1 MKLLHANTEAASHEE
16 AENQISTITFSVGGM
31 TCAAC
36 VHHVRNALNKL
47 PEIIDSQVSLGTE
60 TATVE
65 YTTGS
70 PTKSNLR
77 KAMSSAGYSVRKFAD
92 EDISIFSDEDNEI
105 RLSEIRQTRN
115 KMLISLSISAILMI
129 AMNYS
134 PNNSFSNLTPT
145 TINIFAF
152 FLASPVQFWA
162 GSQFYRSA
170 WSAARL
176 GTSNMNTL
184 IAIGTSAAYF
194 YSVAVTILRPLFEE
208 SLVFASA
215 AIGGN
220 HSSGTYFDVSAAIIG
235 LVLMGRWLESRA
247 RSKTSDSIKHL
258 MKLQPASA
266 LVLKNGVD
274 VKIDISD
281 VVTGDCIRLRPGERV
296 PVDGIIIEGTTAIDE
311 SMLTGE
317 PFPIEKQVGDK
328 LYTGTIN
335 GVGSVSFRA
344 SQVGSETVLAEI
356 VRMVQ
361 KAQSSRA
368 PIEHLVDQI
377 TARFV
382 PAVMVIAVLV
392 FAIWSFLAP
401 EPAMVNALL
410 MAVAVLI
417 IACPCALG
425 LATPTAIVVGM
436 GRGASKGVLIRNAD
450 ALERTHKIDTVVFDK
465 TGTITEGKPSI
476 SSITTF
482 EVEENDLLRFAAAV
496 EVNSEHP
503 MATAI
508 LAEAKAQSIQ
518 IPNATNVKVTP
529 GAGIS
534 AIVEGSIVTIGNAA
548 FILEKIMADDKLH
561 EANIAMSESS
571 NTVLW
576 VSKDAEII
584 GFFSVSD
591 AIKSKAADAIQKL
604 HARGINT
611 VMLSGDNKQTADKVA
626 KSVGIKQVI
635 AGVLP
640 EGKTSAIT
648 TLQQSGKTVAMIGDG
663 VNDAAALATA
673 NVGVAIGTGTD
684 IAIEA
689 ADVTITSGDLT
700 FVDELIHL
708 SRSTMRN
715 IKQNLFWAFF
725 YNILLIPIAA
735 GILYPVFSDGT
746 APVFLHPI
754 IGHFGFLNPIVAAG
768 IMALSSLTVVANS
781 LRLGLDMPRRT

>member
-1 MKLLHANTEAASHEE
+1 MLHANTEAASHEE
-16 AENQISTITFSVGGM
+16 VEKQISTLTFSVGGM

-36 VHHVRNALNKL
+36 VHHVTNALNKL
-47 PEIIDSQVSLGTE
+47 PEIVDSQVSLGTE

-65 YTTGS
+65 YTSGS
-70 PTKSNLR
+70 PTKANLR
-77 KAMSSAGYSVRKFAD
+77 KAMSNAGYSVRKFAD
-92 EDISIFSDEDNEI
+92 EDISIFSDEDKEI

-115 KMLISLSISAILMI
+115 KMLISLGISAILMI
-129 AMNYS
+129 SMNYS
-134 PNNSFSNLTPT
+134 PNNSFSNLPPT
-145 TINIFAF
+145 VINIFALV
-152 FLASPVQFWA
+152 LASPIQFWA

-194 YSVAVTILRPLFEE
+194 YSLAVTILRPMFEE
-208 SLVFASA
+208 SLVFTSA

-220 HSSGTYFDVSAAIIG
+220 HSSGTYFDVSTAIIG

-247 RSKTSDSIKHL
+247 RSKTSDSIKEL
-258 MKLQPASA
+258 MNLQPASA
-266 LVLKNGVD
+266 LVSQNGVN
-274 VKIDISD
+274 VEIDISD
-281 VVTGDCIRLRPGERV
+281 VVTGDYITLRPGERV
-296 PVDGIIIEGTTAIDE
+296 PVDGIIVEGTTATDE

-317 PFPIEKQVGDK
+317 PFPIKKQVGDK

-335 GVGSVSFRA
+335 GVGSVSFRT
-344 SQVGSETVLAEI
+344 SQVGSETVLAGI

-401 EPAMVNALL
+401 EPTMVNALL

-482 EVEENDLLRFAAAV
+482 KVEENDLLRFAAAV

-503 MATAI
+503 MATAV
-508 LAEAKAQSIQ
+508 LAEAKTQGIQ
-518 IPNATNVKVTP
+518 IPDATNVKVTP

-534 AIVEGSIVTIGNAA
+534 AIVESSIVAVGSEAFVLKKNTDKVSKANAA
-548 FILEKIMADDKLH
+548 MT
-561 EANIAMSESS
+561 ESG

-576 VSKDAEII
+576 VSKDEEVI

-591 AIKSKAADAIQKL
+591 TVKPKAAEAIKKL

-611 VMLSGDNKQTADKVA
+611 VMLSGDNKQTADRVA
-626 KSVGIKQVI
+626 KSVGIKHVI
-635 AGVLP
+635 ADILP

-648 TLQQSGKTVAMIGDG
+648 TFQESGKTVAMVGDG
-663 VNDAAALATA
+663 INDAAALATA

-700 FVDELIHL
+700 FVDELIDL

-725 YNILLIPIAA
+725 YNILLIPVAA

-746 APVFLHPI
+746 APAFLHPI
-754 IGHFGFLNPIVAAG
+754 IGQFGFLNPIVAAG

-781 LRLGLDMPRRT
+781 IRLGLGISRS

>member
-1 MKLLHANTEAASHEE
+1 MLHANTESSSHEE
-16 AENQISTITFSVGGM
+16 VEKQVSTLTFSVGGM

-36 VHHVRNALNKL
+36 VHHVMNAINKL

-65 YTTGS
+65 YTAGS
-70 PTKSNLR
+70 PTKINLR
-77 KAMSSAGYSVRKFAD
+77 KALSSAGYSVRNFTDEDISVFAD
-92 EDISIFSDEDNEI
+92 EDKEI
-105 RLSEIRQTRN
+105 RSAEIRQTRN
-115 KMLISLSISAILMI
+115 KMMISLSVAAILMI

-134 PNNSFSNLTPT
+134 SNNWLSNLTPT
-145 TINIFAF
+145 SINIFAF
-152 FLASPVQFWA
+152 ILASPVQFWA

-170 WSAARL
+170 WSTARL

-194 YSVAVTILRPLFEE
+194 YSVAVTILRPMFEE
-208 SLVFASA
+208 SLVFTSA

-220 HSSGTYFDVSAAIIG
+220 HSSGTYFDVAAAIIG

-247 RSKTSDSIKHL
+247 RSKTSDSINQL
-258 MKLQPASA
+258 MNLQPTSA
-266 LVLKNGVD
+266 LVSKNGVN
-274 VKIDISD
+274 VETDISD
-281 VVTGDCIRLRPGERV
+281 VVTGDCITLRPGERV
-296 PVDGIIIEGTTAIDE
+296 PVDGIVIEGTTAIDE

-317 PFPIEKQVGDK
+317 PFPIEKQIGDK

-335 GVGSVSFRA
+335 GIGSVTFKA
-344 SQVGSETVLAEI
+344 SQIGSETVLAGI

-361 KAQSSRA
+361 KAQSSKA
-368 PIEHLVDQI
+368 PIEHLVDHI
-377 TARFV
+377 TSRFV
-382 PAVMVIAVLV
+382 PVVMVIALLV
-392 FAIWSFLAP
+392 FVTWSFLAP
-401 EPAMVNALL
+401 DPAMVNALL

-450 ALERTHKIDTVVFDK
+450 ALQRTHKIDTVVFDK
-465 TGTITEGKPSI
+465 TGTITEGKPSV
-476 SSITTF
+476 SNITAF
-482 EVEENDLLRFAAAV
+482 EVEENNLLSFAAAV
-496 EVNSEHP
+496 EINSEHP

-508 LAEAKAQSIQ
+508 LAEARIKNLE
-518 IPNATNVKVTP
+518 IPDATNTKIRP
-529 GAGIS
+529 GQGIS
-534 AIVEGSIVTIGNAA
+534 ATVEGSIITVGNAA
-548 FILEKIMADDKLH
+548 FVFEKKSADEVRK
-561 EANIAMSESS
+561 ANAAVTESD

-576 VSKDAEII
+576 VSKDEEVL
-584 GFFSVSD
+584 GFLGVSD
-591 AIKSKAADAIQKL
+591 AVKLEAAEAIENL
-604 HARGINT
+604 HSRGINT
-611 VMLSGDNKQTADKVA
+611 VLLSGDNKQSADKVA
-626 KSVGIKQVI
+626 KSVGIKKVI

-640 EGKTSAIT
+640 EGKTSVIT
-648 TLQQSGKTVAMIGDG
+648 TLQQSGKTVAMVGDG
-663 VNDAAALATA
+663 INDAAALATA

-689 ADVTITSGDLT
+689 ADVTITSGDLS
-700 FVDELIHL
+700 FVDDLIHL

-725 YNILLIPIAA
+725 YNILLIPVAA

-746 APVFLHPI
+746 APGFLHPI

-768 IMALSSLTVVANS
+768 IMALSSLTVVGNS
-781 LRLGLDMPRRT
+781 LRLSLQIPGRS

>member
-1 MKLLHANTEAASHEE
+1 MHANTESSSHEE
-16 AENQISTITFSVGGM
+16 LENHVSTLTFSVGGM

-36 VHHVRNALNKL
+36 VHHVMNALNKL

-70 PTKSNLR
+70 PTKTNLR
-77 KAMSSAGYSVRKFAD
+77 EALSNAGYSVRKFTD
-92 EDISIFSDEDNEI
+92 EDISIFSDEDKEI
-105 RLSEIRQTRN
+105 RSAEIRQTRN
-115 KMLISLSISAILMI
+115 KMMISLSVAAILMT

-134 PNNSFSNLTPT
+134 SNNSLSNLTPT
-145 TINIFAF
+145 SINIFAF
-152 FLASPVQFWA
+152 ILASPVQFWA

-194 YSVAVTILRPLFEE
+194 YSVAVTILRPMFEE
-208 SLVFASA
+208 SLVFTSA

-220 HSSGTYFDVSAAIIG
+220 HSSGTYFDVAAAIIG

-247 RSKTSDSIKHL
+247 RSKTSDSINQL
-258 MKLQPASA
+258 MNLQPKSA
-266 LVLKNGVD
+266 LVSKNGVN
-274 VKIDISD
+274 VETDISD
-281 VVTGDCIRLRPGERV
+281 VVTGDCITLRPGERV
-296 PVDGIIIEGTTAIDE
+296 PVDGIVIEGTTVIDE

-335 GVGSVSFRA
+335 GIGSVSFKA
-344 SQVGSETVLAEI
+344 SEIGSETLLAGI

-377 TARFV
+377 TSRFV
-382 PAVMVIAVLV
+382 PVVMVIALLV
-392 FAIWSFLAP
+392 FVTWSFLAP
-401 EPAMVNALL
+401 DPAMVNALL

-436 GRGASKGVLIRNAD
+436 GRGASKGVLIRNAE
-450 ALERTHKIDTVVFDK
+450 ALQRTHKIDTVVFDK
-465 TGTITEGKPSI
+465 TGTITEGKPSV

-496 EVNSEHP
+496 EINSEHP

-508 LAEAKAQSIQ
+508 LAEARIKTLE
-518 IPNATNVKVTP
+518 IPDSTNVKIRP
-529 GAGIS
+529 GQGIS
-534 AIVEGSIVTIGNAA
+534 ATVEGSIITVGNDAFVFEKKSADEVRRANAA
-548 FILEKIMADDKLH
+548 VT
-561 EANIAMSESS
+561 ESD

-576 VSKDAEII
+576 VSKDEEVL
-584 GFFSVSD
+584 GFLGVSD
-591 AIKSKAADAIQKL
+591 AVKLEAAEAIEKL
-604 HARGINT
+604 HSRGINT
-611 VMLSGDNKQTADKVA
+611 VILSGDNKQSADKVA

-635 AGVLP
+635 ASVLP
-640 EGKTSAIT
+640 EGKTSVIT
-648 TLQQSGKTVAMIGDG
+648 TLQQSGKTVAMVGDG
-663 VNDAAALATA
+663 INDAAALATA

-700 FVDELIHL
+700 FVDDLIHI

-746 APVFLHPI
+746 APGFLHPI

-768 IMALSSLTVVANS
+768 IMALSSLTVVGNS
-781 LRLGLDMPRRT
+781 LRLGLQIPGRS

>member
-1 MKLLHANTEAASHEE
+1 MLHANTESSSHEE
-16 AENQISTITFSVGGM
+16 LENHVSTLTFSVGGM

-36 VHHVRNALNKL
+36 VHHVMNALNKL

-70 PTKSNLR
+70 PTKTNLR
-77 KAMSSAGYSVRKFAD
+77 EALSNAGYSVRKFTD
-92 EDISIFSDEDNEI
+92 EDISIFSDEDKEI
-105 RLSEIRQTRN
+105 RSAEIRQTRN
-115 KMLISLSISAILMI
+115 KMMISLSVAAILMT

-134 PNNSFSNLTPT
+134 SNNSLSNLTPT
-145 TINIFAF
+145 SINIFAF
-152 FLASPVQFWA
+152 ILASPVQFWA

-170 WSAARL
+170 WSAVRL

-194 YSVAVTILRPLFEE
+194 YSVAVTILRPMFEE
-208 SLVFASA
+208 SLVFTSA

-220 HSSGTYFDVSAAIIG
+220 HSSGTYFDVAAAIIG

-247 RSKTSDSIKHL
+247 RSKTSDSINQL
-258 MKLQPASA
+258 MNLQPTSA
-266 LVLKNGVD
+266 LVSKNGVN
-274 VKIDISD
+274 VETNISD
-281 VVTGDCIRLRPGERV
+281 VVTGDCITLRPGERV
-296 PVDGIIIEGTTAIDE
+296 PVDGIVIEGTTAIDE

-317 PFPIEKQVGDK
+317 PFSIEKQIGDK

-335 GVGSVSFRA
+335 GIGSVTFKA
-344 SQVGSETVLAEI
+344 SQIGSETVLAGF

-368 PIEHLVDQI
+368 PIEHLVDHI
-377 TARFV
+377 TSRFV
-382 PAVMVIAVLV
+382 PVVMVIALLV
-392 FAIWSFLAP
+392 FVTWSFLAP
-401 EPAMVNALL
+401 DPAMVNALL

-450 ALERTHKIDTVVFDK
+450 ALQRTHKIDTVVFDK
-465 TGTITEGKPSI
+465 TGTITEGKPSV

-496 EVNSEHP
+496 EINSEHP

-508 LAEAKAQSIQ
+508 LAEARIKNLE
-518 IPNATNVKVTP
+518 IPDATNVKVRP
-529 GAGIS
+529 GQGIS
-534 AIVEGSIVTIGNAA
+534 ATVEGSIITVGNAA
-548 FILEKIMADDKLH
+548 FVFEKKSADTGRR
-561 EANIAMSESS
+561 ANAAVSESE

-576 VSKDAEII
+576 VSKDEEVL
-584 GFFSVSD
+584 GFLGVSD
-591 AIKSKAADAIQKL
+591 AVKLEAAEAIEKL
-604 HARGINT
+604 HSRGINT
-611 VMLSGDNKQTADKVA
+611 VILSGDNKQSADKVA

-640 EGKTSAIT
+640 EGKTSVIT
-648 TLQQSGKTVAMIGDG
+648 KLQQSGKTVAMVGDG
-663 VNDAAALATA
+663 INDAAALATA

-689 ADVTITSGDLT
+689 ADVTITSGDLR
-700 FVDELIHL
+700 FIDDLIHL
-708 SRSTMRN
+708 SRSTMKN

-725 YNILLIPIAA
+725 YNIMLIPVAA

-746 APVFLHPI
+746 APGFLHPI

-768 IMALSSLTVVANS
+768 IMALSSLTVVGNS
-781 LRLGLDMPRRT
+781 LRLGLQIPGRS

>member
-1 MKLLHANTEAASHEE
+1 LHADTESSSHEE
-16 AENQISTITFSVGGM
+16 VEKQVSTLTFTVGGM

-36 VHHVRNALNKL
+36 VHHVMNALNKL

-70 PTKSNLR
+70 RPTKTNLR
-77 KAMSSAGYSVRKFAD
+77 EALSNAGYSVRKFTD
-92 EDISIFSDEDNEI
+92 EDISIFSDEDKEI
-105 RLSEIRQTRN
+105 RSSEIRQTRN
-115 KMLISLSISAILMI
+115 KMMISLSVAAILMT

-134 PNNSFSNLTPT
+134 SNNSLSNLTPT
-145 TINIFAF
+145 SVNIFAF
-152 FLASPVQFWA
+152 ILASPVQFWA
-162 GSQFYRSA
+162 GSQFYHSA

-194 YSVAVTILRPLFEE
+194 YSVAVTILRPMFEE
-208 SLVFASA
+208 SLVFTSA

-220 HSSGTYFDVSAAIIG
+220 HSSGTYFDVAAAIIG

-247 RSKTSDSIKHL
+247 RSKTSDSINQL
-258 MKLQPASA
+258 MNLQPKSA
-266 LVLKNGVD
+266 LVSKNGVN
-274 VKIDISD
+274 VETDISD
-281 VVTGDCIRLRPGERV
+281 VVTGDCITLRPGERV
-296 PVDGIIIEGTTAIDE
+296 PVDGIVIEGTTVIDE

-335 GVGSVSFRA
+335 GIGSVSFKT
-344 SQVGSETVLAEI
+344 SQVGSKTLLAGI
-356 VRMVQ
+356 VRMVH

-368 PIEHLVDQI
+368 PIEHLVDQV
-377 TARFV
+377 TSRFV
-382 PAVMVIAVLV
+382 PVVMVIALLV
-392 FAIWSFLAP
+392 FITWSFLAP
-401 EPAMVNALL
+401 TPAMVNALL

-450 ALERTHKIDTVVFDK
+450 ALQRTHKIDTVVFDK

-476 SSITTF
+476 SSITVF
-482 EVEENDLLRFAAAV
+482 QIEENDLLRFAAAV
-496 EVNSEHP
+496 EINSEHP
-503 MATAI
+503 IATAI
-508 LAEAKAQSIQ
+508 LAEAKTKNLE
-518 IPNATNVKVTP
+518 IPDATNVKIRP
-529 GAGIS
+529 GQGIS
-534 AIVEGSIVTIGNAA
+534 ATVEGSIITVGNAE
-548 FILEKIMADDKLH
+548 FVFEKKSAD
-561 EANIAMSESS
+561 EVRTANAAVTKSE

-576 VSKDAEII
+576 VSKDEEVL
-584 GFFSVSD
+584 GFLGVSD
-591 AIKSKAADAIQKL
+591 AVKLEAAEAIEKL
-604 HARGINT
+604 HSRGINT
-611 VMLSGDNKQTADKVA
+611 VMLSGDNKQSADKVA
-626 KSVGIKQVI
+626 KLVGIKQVI
-635 AGVLP
+635 ASLLP

-648 TLQQSGKTVAMIGDG
+648 TLQRSGKTVAMVGDG
-663 VNDAAALATA
+663 INDAAALATA

-689 ADVTITSGDLT
+689 ADVTITSGDLR
-700 FVDELIHL
+700 FIDDLIHL
-708 SRSTMRN
+708 SRSTMKN

-725 YNILLIPIAA
+725 YNIMLIPVAA

-746 APVFLHPI
+746 APGFLHPI

-768 IMALSSLTVVANS
+768 IMALSSLTVVGNS
-781 LRLGLDMPRRT
+781 LRLGLQIPGRS

>member
-1 MKLLHANTEAASHEE
+1 M
-16 AENQISTITFSVGGM
+16 
-31 TCAAC
+31 
-36 VHHVRNALNKL
+36 NALNKL

-70 PTKSNLR
+70 PTKTNLR
-77 KAMSSAGYSVRKFAD
+77 EALSNAGYSVRKFTD
-92 EDISIFSDEDNEI
+92 EDISIFSDEDKEI
-105 RLSEIRQTRN
+105 RSAEIRQTRN
-115 KMLISLSISAILMI
+115 KMMISLSVAAILMT

-134 PNNSFSNLTPT
+134 SNNSLSNLTPT
-145 TINIFAF
+145 SINIFAF
-152 FLASPVQFWA
+152 ILASPVQFWA

-170 WSAARL
+170 WSAVRL

-194 YSVAVTILRPLFEE
+194 YSVAVTILRPMFEE
-208 SLVFASA
+208 SLVFTSA

-220 HSSGTYFDVSAAIIG
+220 HSSGTYFDVAAAIIG

-247 RSKTSDSIKHL
+247 RSKTSDSINQL
-258 MKLQPASA
+258 MNLQPTSA
-266 LVLKNGVD
+266 LVSKNGVN
-274 VKIDISD
+274 VETNISG
-281 VVTGDCIRLRPGERV
+281 VVTGDCITLRPGERV
-296 PVDGIIIEGTTAIDE
+296 PVDGIVIEGTTAIDE

-317 PFPIEKQVGDK
+317 PFPIEKQIGDK

-335 GVGSVSFRA
+335 GIGSVTFKA
-344 SQVGSETVLAEI
+344 SQIGSETVLAGI

-368 PIEHLVDQI
+368 PIEHLVDHI
-377 TARFV
+377 TSRFV
-382 PAVMVIAVLV
+382 PVVMVIALLV
-392 FAIWSFLAP
+392 FVTWSFLAP
-401 EPAMVNALL
+401 DPAMVNALL

-450 ALERTHKIDTVVFDK
+450 ALQRTHKIDTVVFDK
-465 TGTITEGKPSI
+465 TGTITEGKPSV

-496 EVNSEHP
+496 EINSEHP

-508 LAEAKAQSIQ
+508 LAEARIKNLE
-518 IPNATNVKVTP
+518 IPDATNAKIRP
-529 GAGIS
+529 GQGIS
-534 AIVEGSIVTIGNAA
+534 ATVEGSIISVGNAA
-548 FILEKIMADDKLH
+548 FVFEKKSADEVRK
-561 EANIAMSESS
+561 ANAAVTESG

-576 VSKDAEII
+576 VSKDEEVL
-584 GFFSVSD
+584 GFLGVSD
-591 AIKSKAADAIQKL
+591 AVKLEAAEAIEKL
-604 HARGINT
+604 HSRGINT
-611 VMLSGDNKQTADKVA
+611 VMLSGDNKQSADKVA
-626 KSVGIKQVI
+626 KLVGIKQVI
-635 AGVLP
+635 ASLLP

-648 TLQQSGKTVAMIGDG
+648 TLQQSGKTVAMVGDG
-663 VNDAAALATA
+663 INDAAALATA

-689 ADVTITSGDLT
+689 ADVTITSGDLR
-700 FVDELIHL
+700 FIDDLIHL
-708 SRSTMRN
+708 SRSTMKN

-725 YNILLIPIAA
+725 YNIMLIPVAA

-746 APVFLHPI
+746 APAFLHPI

-768 IMALSSLTVVANS
+768 IMALSSLTVVGNS
-781 LRLGLDMPRRT
+781 LRLGLQIPGRS

>member
-1 MKLLHANTEAASHEE
+1 LLHANTESSSHEE
-16 AENQISTITFSVGGM
+16 VEKQVSTLTFSVGGM

-36 VHHVRNALNKL
+36 VHHVMNAINKL

-65 YTTGS
+65 YTAGS
-70 PTKSNLR
+70 PTKINLR
-77 KAMSSAGYSVRKFAD
+77 KALSSAGYSVRNFTDEDISVFAD
-92 EDISIFSDEDNEI
+92 EDKEI
-105 RLSEIRQTRN
+105 RSAEIRQTRN
-115 KMLISLSISAILMI
+115 KMMISLSVAAILMI

-134 PNNSFSNLTPT
+134 SNNWLSNLTPT
-145 TINIFAF
+145 SINIFAF
-152 FLASPVQFWA
+152 ILASPVQFWA

-194 YSVAVTILRPLFEE
+194 YSVAVTILRPMFEE
-208 SLVFASA
+208 SLVFTSA

-220 HSSGTYFDVSAAIIG
+220 HSSGTYFDVAAAIIG
-235 LVLMGRWLESRA
+235 LVFMGRWLESRA
-247 RSKTSDSIKHL
+247 RSKTSDSINQL
-258 MKLQPASA
+258 MNLQPTSA
-266 LVLKNGVD
+266 LVSKNGVN
-274 VKIDISD
+274 VETDISD
-281 VVTGDCIRLRPGERV
+281 VVTGDCITLRPGERV
-296 PVDGIIIEGTTAIDE
+296 PVDGIVIEGTTVIDE

-317 PFPIEKQVGDK
+317 PFPIEKQSGDK

-335 GVGSVSFRA
+335 GIGSVTFKA
-344 SQVGSETVLAEI
+344 SQIGSETVLAGI

-368 PIEHLVDQI
+368 PIEHLVDHI
-377 TARFV
+377 TSRFV
-382 PAVMVIAVLV
+382 PVVMVIALLV
-392 FAIWSFLAP
+392 FVTWSFLAP
-401 EPAMVNALL
+401 DPAMVNALL

-450 ALERTHKIDTVVFDK
+450 ALQRTHKIDTVVFDK
-465 TGTITEGKPSI
+465 TGTITEGKPSV
-476 SSITTF
+476 SSITAF
-482 EVEENDLLRFAAAV
+482 EVEENDLLSFAAAV
-496 EVNSEHP
+496 EINSEHP

-508 LAEAKAQSIQ
+508 LAEARIKNLE
-518 IPNATNVKVTP
+518 IPDATNTKIRP
-529 GAGIS
+529 GQGIS
-534 AIVEGSIVTIGNAA
+534 ATVEGSIITVGNAA
-548 FILEKIMADDKLH
+548 FVFEKKSADEVRK
-561 EANIAMSESS
+561 ANADVTESD

-576 VSKDAEII
+576 VSKDEEVL
-584 GFFSVSD
+584 GFLGVSD
-591 AIKSKAADAIQKL
+591 AVKLEAAEAIENL
-604 HARGINT
+604 HSRGINT
-611 VMLSGDNKQTADKVA
+611 VLLSGDNKQSADKVA
-626 KSVGIKQVI
+626 KSVGIKKVI

-640 EGKTSAIT
+640 EGKTSVIT
-648 TLQQSGKTVAMIGDG
+648 TLQQSGKTVAMVGDG
-663 VNDAAALATA
+663 INDAAALATA

-689 ADVTITSGDLT
+689 ADVTITSGDLS
-700 FVDELIHL
+700 FVDDLIHL

-725 YNILLIPIAA
+725 YNILLIPVAA

-746 APVFLHPI
+746 APGFLHPI

-768 IMALSSLTVVANS
+768 IMALSSLTVVGNS
-781 LRLGLDMPRRT
+781 LRLSLQIPRRS

>member
-1 MKLLHANTEAASHEE
+1 
-16 AENQISTITFSVGGM
+16 M

-36 VHHVRNALNKL
+36 VHHVMNAINKL

-65 YTTGS
+65 YTAGS
-70 PTKSNLR
+70 PTKINLR
-77 KAMSSAGYSVRKFAD
+77 KALSSAGYSVRNFTDEDISVFAD
-92 EDISIFSDEDNEI
+92 EDKEI
-105 RLSEIRQTRN
+105 RSAEIRQTRN
-115 KMLISLSISAILMI
+115 KMMISLSVAAILMI

-134 PNNSFSNLTPT
+134 SNNWLSNLTPT
-145 TINIFAF
+145 SINIFAF
-152 FLASPVQFWA
+152 ILASPVQFWA

-194 YSVAVTILRPLFEE
+194 YSVAVTILRPMFEE
-208 SLVFASA
+208 SLVFTSA

-220 HSSGTYFDVSAAIIG
+220 HSSGTYFDVAAAIIG
-235 LVLMGRWLESRA
+235 LVFMGRWLESRA
-247 RSKTSDSIKHL
+247 RSKTSDSINQL
-258 MKLQPASA
+258 MNLQPTSA
-266 LVLKNGVD
+266 LVSKNGVN
-274 VKIDISD
+274 VETDISD
-281 VVTGDCIRLRPGERV
+281 VVTGDCITLRPGERV
-296 PVDGIIIEGTTAIDE
+296 PVDGIVIEGTTVIDE

-317 PFPIEKQVGDK
+317 PFPIEKQSGDK

-335 GVGSVSFRA
+335 GIGSVTFKA
-344 SQVGSETVLAEI
+344 SQIGSETVLAGI

-368 PIEHLVDQI
+368 PIEHLVDHI
-377 TARFV
+377 TSRFV
-382 PAVMVIAVLV
+382 PVVMVIALLV
-392 FAIWSFLAP
+392 FVTWSFLAP
-401 EPAMVNALL
+401 DPAMVNALL

-450 ALERTHKIDTVVFDK
+450 ALQRTHKIDTVVFDK
-465 TGTITEGKPSI
+465 TGTITEGKPSV
-476 SSITTF
+476 SSITAF
-482 EVEENDLLRFAAAV
+482 EVEENDLLSFAAAV
-496 EVNSEHP
+496 EINSEHP

-508 LAEAKAQSIQ
+508 LAEARIKNLE
-518 IPNATNVKVTP
+518 IPDATNTKIRP
-529 GAGIS
+529 GQGIS
-534 AIVEGSIVTIGNAA
+534 ATVEGSIITVGNAA
-548 FILEKIMADDKLH
+548 FVFEKKSADEVRK
-561 EANIAMSESS
+561 ANADVTESD

-576 VSKDAEII
+576 VSKDEEVL
-584 GFFSVSD
+584 GFLGVSD
-591 AIKSKAADAIQKL
+591 AVKLEAAEAIENL
-604 HARGINT
+604 HSRGINT
-611 VMLSGDNKQTADKVA
+611 VLLSGDNKQSADKVA
-626 KSVGIKQVI
+626 KSVGIKKVI

-640 EGKTSAIT
+640 EGKTSVIT
-648 TLQQSGKTVAMIGDG
+648 TLQQSGKTVAMVGDG
-663 VNDAAALATA
+663 INDAAALATA

-689 ADVTITSGDLT
+689 ADVTITSGDLS
-700 FVDELIHL
+700 FVDDLIHL

-725 YNILLIPIAA
+725 YNILLIPVAA

-746 APVFLHPI
+746 APGFLHPI

-768 IMALSSLTVVANS
+768 IMALSSLTVVGNS
-781 LRLGLDMPRRT
+781 LRLSLQIPRRS

>member
-1 MKLLHANTEAASHEE
+1 MHADTESSSHEE
-16 AENQISTITFSVGGM
+16 VEKQVSTLTFTVGGM

-36 VHHVRNALNKL
+36 VHHVMNALNKL

-70 PTKSNLR
+70 RPTKTNLR
-77 KAMSSAGYSVRKFAD
+77 EALSNAGYSVRKFTD
-92 EDISIFSDEDNEI
+92 EDISIFSDEDKEI
-105 RLSEIRQTRN
+105 RSSEIRQTRN
-115 KMLISLSISAILMI
+115 KMMISLSVAAILMT

-134 PNNSFSNLTPT
+134 SNNSLSNLTPT
-145 TINIFAF
+145 SVNIFAF
-152 FLASPVQFWA
+152 ILASPVQFWA
-162 GSQFYRSA
+162 GSQFYHSA

-194 YSVAVTILRPLFEE
+194 YSVAVTILRPMFEE
-208 SLVFASA
+208 SLVFTSA

-220 HSSGTYFDVSAAIIG
+220 HSSGTYFDVAAAIIG

-247 RSKTSDSIKHL
+247 RSKTSDSINQL
-258 MKLQPASA
+258 MNLQPKSA
-266 LVLKNGVD
+266 LVSKNGVNAET
-274 VKIDISD
+274 DISD
-281 VVTGDCIRLRPGERV
+281 VVTGDCITLRPGERV
-296 PVDGIIIEGTTAIDE
+296 PVDGIVIEGTTVIDE

-335 GVGSVSFRA
+335 GIGSVSFKT
-344 SQVGSETVLAEI
+344 SQLGSKTLLAGI
-356 VRMVQ
+356 VRMVH

-368 PIEHLVDQI
+368 PIEHLVDQV
-377 TARFV
+377 TSRFV
-382 PAVMVIAVLV
+382 PVVMVIALLV
-392 FAIWSFLAP
+392 FITWSFLAP
-401 EPAMVNALL
+401 TPAMVNALL

-450 ALERTHKIDTVVFDK
+450 ALQRTHKIDTVVFDK

-476 SSITTF
+476 SSITVF
-482 EVEENDLLRFAAAV
+482 QIEENDLLRFAAAV
-496 EVNSEHP
+496 EINSEHP
-503 MATAI
+503 IATAI
-508 LAEAKAQSIQ
+508 LAEAKTKNLE
-518 IPNATNVKVTP
+518 IPDATNVKIRP
-529 GAGIS
+529 GQGIS
-534 AIVEGSIVTIGNAA
+534 ATVEGSIITVGNAE
-548 FILEKIMADDKLH
+548 FVFEKKSAD
-561 EANIAMSESS
+561 EVRTANAAVTKSE

-576 VSKDAEII
+576 VSKDEEVL
-584 GFFSVSD
+584 GFLGVSD
-591 AIKSKAADAIQKL
+591 AVKLEAAEAIEKL
-604 HARGINT
+604 HSRGINT
-611 VMLSGDNKQTADKVA
+611 VMLSGDNKQSADKVA
-626 KSVGIKQVI
+626 KLVGIKQVI
-635 AGVLP
+635 ASLLP

-648 TLQQSGKTVAMIGDG
+648 TLQRSGKTVAMVGDG
-663 VNDAAALATA
+663 INDAAALATA

-689 ADVTITSGDLT
+689 ADVTITSGDLR
-700 FVDELIHL
+700 FIDDLIHL
-708 SRSTMRN
+708 SRSTMKN

-725 YNILLIPIAA
+725 YNIMLIPVAA

-746 APVFLHPI
+746 APGFLHPI

-768 IMALSSLTVVANS
+768 IMALSSLTVVGNS
-781 LRLGLDMPRRT
+781 LRLGLQIPGRS

>member
-1 MKLLHANTEAASHEE
+1 MHADTESSSHEE
-16 AENQISTITFSVGGM
+16 VEKQVSTLTFTVGGM

-36 VHHVRNALNKL
+36 VHHVMNALNKL
-47 PEIIDSQVSLGTE
+47 PEIIDSQVNLGTE

-70 PTKSNLR
+70 RPTKTNLR
-77 KAMSSAGYSVRKFAD
+77 EALSNAGYSVRKFTD
-92 EDISIFSDEDNEI
+92 EDISIFSDEDKEI
-105 RLSEIRQTRN
+105 RSSEIRQTRN
-115 KMLISLSISAILMI
+115 KMMISLSVAAILMT

-134 PNNSFSNLTPT
+134 SNNSLSNLTPT
-145 TINIFAF
+145 SVNIFAF
-152 FLASPVQFWA
+152 ILASPVQFWA
-162 GSQFYRSA
+162 GSQFYHSA

-194 YSVAVTILRPLFEE
+194 YSVAVTILRPMFEE
-208 SLVFASA
+208 SLVFTSA

-220 HSSGTYFDVSAAIIG
+220 HSSGTYFDVAAAIIG

-247 RSKTSDSIKHL
+247 RSKTSDSINQL
-258 MKLQPASA
+258 MNLQPKSA
-266 LVLKNGVD
+266 LVSKNGVN
-274 VKIDISD
+274 VETDISD
-281 VVTGDCIRLRPGERV
+281 VVTGDCITLRPGERV
-296 PVDGIIIEGTTAIDE
+296 PVDGIVIEGTTVIDE

-335 GVGSVSFRA
+335 GIGSVSFKT
-344 SQVGSETVLAEI
+344 SQIGSKTLLAGI
-356 VRMVQ
+356 VRMVH

-368 PIEHLVDQI
+368 PIEHLVDQV
-377 TARFV
+377 TSRFV
-382 PAVMVIAVLV
+382 PVVMVIALLV
-392 FAIWSFLAP
+392 FITWSFLAP
-401 EPAMVNALL
+401 TPAMVNALL

-450 ALERTHKIDTVVFDK
+450 ALQRTHKIDTVVFDK

-476 SSITTF
+476 SSITVF
-482 EVEENDLLRFAAAV
+482 QIEENDLLRFAAAV
-496 EVNSEHP
+496 EINSEHP
-503 MATAI
+503 IATAI
-508 LAEAKAQSIQ
+508 LAEAKTKNLE
-518 IPNATNVKVTP
+518 IPDATNVKIRP
-529 GAGIS
+529 GQGIS
-534 AIVEGSIVTIGNAA
+534 ATVEGSIITVGNAE
-548 FILEKIMADDKLH
+548 FVFEKKSAD
-561 EANIAMSESS
+561 EVRTANAAVTKSE

-576 VSKDAEII
+576 VSKDEEVL
-584 GFFSVSD
+584 GFLGVSD
-591 AIKSKAADAIQKL
+591 AVKLEAAEAIEKL
-604 HARGINT
+604 HSRGINT
-611 VMLSGDNKQTADKVA
+611 VMLSGDNKQSADKVA
-626 KSVGIKQVI
+626 KLVGIKQVI
-635 AGVLP
+635 ASLLP

-648 TLQQSGKTVAMIGDG
+648 TLQRSGKTVAMVGDG
-663 VNDAAALATA
+663 INDAAALATA

-689 ADVTITSGDLT
+689 ADVTITSGDLR
-700 FVDELIHL
+700 FIDDLIHL
-708 SRSTMRN
+708 SRSTMKN

-725 YNILLIPIAA
+725 YNIMLIPVAA

-746 APVFLHPI
+746 APGFLHPI

-768 IMALSSLTVVANS
+768 IMALSSLTVVGNS
-781 LRLGLDMPRRT
+781 LRLGLQIPGRS

>member
-1 MKLLHANTEAASHEE
+1 MLDGNTKSSSPRKVEK
-16 AENQISTITFSVGGM
+16 QISTLTFSVSGM

-36 VHHVRNALNKL
+36 VHHVTNALNKL
-47 PEIIDSQVSLGTE
+47 PEVIDSQVSLGME

-65 YTTGS
+65 YTLGS
-70 PTKSNLR
+70 STKANLR
-77 KAMSSAGYSVRKFAD
+77 EALASAGYSVRKFAD
-92 EDISIFSDEDNEI
+92 ENTSIFIDEDEEI
-105 RLSEIRQTRN
+105 RSAEITQTRN
-115 KMLISLSISAILMI
+115 KMMISISVAAMLMI
-129 AMNYS
+129 VMNYS
-134 PNNSFSNLTPT
+134 SSNWLSNLTPT
-145 TINIFAF
+145 TTNIFALI
-152 FLASPVQFWA
+152 LASPVQFWA

-184 IAIGTSAAYF
+184 IVIGTSAAYF

-208 SLVFASA
+208 SLVFTSV

-220 HSSGTYFDVSAAIIG
+220 HSTGTHFDVAAAIIG

-247 RSKTSDSIKHL
+247 RLKTSDSIKQL
-258 MKLQPASA
+258 MNLQPASA
-266 LVLKNGVD
+266 LVSKNGINVET
-274 VKIDISD
+274 DISD
-281 VVTGDCIRLRPGERV
+281 VVQGDCITLRPGERV
-296 PVDGIIIEGTTAIDE
+296 PVDGIVIEGTTATDE

-317 PFPIEKQVGDK
+317 PFPIEKQAGDK

-335 GVGSVSFRA
+335 GIGSVSFRA
-344 SQVGSETVLAEI
+344 SEVGNDTVLAGI

-382 PAVMVIAVLV
+382 PVVMVIAAIV
-392 FAIWSFLAP
+392 FATWSFMAP
-401 EPAMVNALL
+401 NPAMVNALL

-436 GRGASKGVLIRNAD
+436 GRGASKGLLIRNAD
-450 ALERTHKIDTVVFDK
+450 ALQRTHKIDTVIFDK
-465 TGTITEGKPSI
+465 TGTITEGKPSV
-476 SSITTF
+476 SSINTF
-482 EVEENDLLRFAAAV
+482 GVEENDLLCFAAAV

-503 MATAI
+503 MASAI
-508 LAEAKAQSIQ
+508 LAEARTKNLQ
-518 IPNATNVKVTP
+518 IPDSTNVKVKP
-529 GAGIS
+529 GQGIS
-534 AIVEGSIVTIGNAA
+534 ATVEGSIITIGNAA
-548 FILEKIMADDKLH
+548 FILKKTMVDDKLR
-561 EANIAMSESS
+561 EANIAIAESS

-576 VSKDAEII
+576 VSKDEEVI
-584 GFFSVSD
+584 GFFGISD
-591 AIKSKAADAIQKL
+591 AIKPEAAEVIEKL
-604 HARGINT
+604 HARGIST
-611 VMLSGDNKQTADKVA
+611 VMLSGDNKHSAEKVS
-626 KSVGIKQVI
+626 KSVGIKEVI

-640 EGKTSAIT
+640 EGKTRAIT
-648 TLQQSGKTVAMIGDG
+648 TLQESGKTVAMIGDG
-663 VNDAAALATA
+663 INDAAALATA

-700 FVDELIHL
+700 FVDDLIHL

-725 YNILLIPIAA
+725 YNILFIPIAA
-735 GILYPVFSDGT
+735 GILYPLFSDGT
-746 APVFLHPI
+746 APGFLHPI

-768 IMALSSLTVVANS
+768 IMALSSLTVVGNS
-781 LRLGLDMPRRT
+781 LRLGLQIPGRS

>member
-1 MKLLHANTEAASHEE
+1 MHADTESSSHEE
-16 AENQISTITFSVGGM
+16 VEKQVSTLTFTVGGM

-36 VHHVRNALNKL
+36 VHHVMNALNKL
-47 PEIIDSQVSLGTE
+47 PEIIDSQVNLGTE

-70 PTKSNLR
+70 RPTKTNLR
-77 KAMSSAGYSVRKFAD
+77 EALSNAGYSVRKFTD
-92 EDISIFSDEDNEI
+92 EDISIFSDEDKEI
-105 RLSEIRQTRN
+105 RSSEIRQTRN
-115 KMLISLSISAILMI
+115 KMMISLSVAAILMT

-134 PNNSFSNLTPT
+134 SNNSLSNLTPT
-145 TINIFAF
+145 SVNIFAF
-152 FLASPVQFWA
+152 ILASPVQFWA
-162 GSQFYRSA
+162 GSQFYHSA

-194 YSVAVTILRPLFEE
+194 YSVAVTILRPMFEE
-208 SLVFASA
+208 SLVFTSA

-220 HSSGTYFDVSAAIIG
+220 HSSGTYFDVAAAIIG

-247 RSKTSDSIKHL
+247 RSKTSDSINQL
-258 MKLQPASA
+258 MNLQPKSA
-266 LVLKNGVD
+266 LVSKNGVN
-274 VKIDISD
+274 VETDISD
-281 VVTGDCIRLRPGERV
+281 VVTGDCITLRPGERV
-296 PVDGIIIEGTTAIDE
+296 PVDGIVIEGTTVIDE

-335 GVGSVSFRA
+335 GIGSVSFKT
-344 SQVGSETVLAEI
+344 SQVGSKTLLAGI
-356 VRMVQ
+356 VRMVH

-368 PIEHLVDQI
+368 PIEHLVDQV
-377 TARFV
+377 TSRFV
-382 PAVMVIAVLV
+382 PVVMVIALLV
-392 FAIWSFLAP
+392 FITWSFLAP
-401 EPAMVNALL
+401 TPAMVNALL

-450 ALERTHKIDTVVFDK
+450 ALQRTHKIDTVVFDK

-476 SSITTF
+476 SSITVF
-482 EVEENDLLRFAAAV
+482 QIEENDLLRFAAAV
-496 EVNSEHP
+496 EINSEHP
-503 MATAI
+503 IATAI
-508 LAEAKAQSIQ
+508 LAEAKTKNLE
-518 IPNATNVKVTP
+518 IPDATNVKIRP
-529 GAGIS
+529 GQGIS
-534 AIVEGSIVTIGNAA
+534 ATVEGSIITVGNAE
-548 FILEKIMADDKLH
+548 FVFEKKSAD
-561 EANIAMSESS
+561 EVRTANAAVTKSE

-576 VSKDAEII
+576 VSKDEEVL
-584 GFFSVSD
+584 GFLGVSD
-591 AIKSKAADAIQKL
+591 AVKLEAAEAIEKL
-604 HARGINT
+604 HSRGINT
-611 VMLSGDNKQTADKVA
+611 VMLSGDNKQSADKVA
-626 KSVGIKQVI
+626 KLVGIKQVI
-635 AGVLP
+635 ASLLP

-648 TLQQSGKTVAMIGDG
+648 TLQRSGKTVAMVGDG
-663 VNDAAALATA
+663 INDAAALATA

-689 ADVTITSGDLT
+689 ADVTITSGDLR
-700 FVDELIHL
+700 FIDDLIHL
-708 SRSTMRN
+708 SRSTMKN

-725 YNILLIPIAA
+725 YNIMLIPVAA

-746 APVFLHPI
+746 APGFLHPI

-768 IMALSSLTVVANS
+768 IMALSSLTVVGNS
-781 LRLGLDMPRRT
+781 LRLGLQIPGRS

>member
-1 MKLLHANTEAASHEE
+1 MHADTESSSHEE
-16 AENQISTITFSVGGM
+16 VEKQVSTLTFTVGGM

-36 VHHVRNALNKL
+36 VHHVMNALNRL

-70 PTKSNLR
+70 RPTKTNLR
-77 KAMSSAGYSVRKFAD
+77 EALSNAGYSVRKFTD
-92 EDISIFSDEDNEI
+92 EDISIFSDEDKEI
-105 RLSEIRQTRN
+105 RSSEIRQTRN
-115 KMLISLSISAILMI
+115 KMMISLSVAAILMT

-134 PNNSFSNLTPT
+134 SNNSLSNLTPT
-145 TINIFAF
+145 SVNIFAF
-152 FLASPVQFWA
+152 ILASPVQFWA
-162 GSQFYRSA
+162 GSQFYHSA

-194 YSVAVTILRPLFEE
+194 YSVAVTILRPMFEE
-208 SLVFASA
+208 SLVFTSA

-220 HSSGTYFDVSAAIIG
+220 HSSGTYFDVAAAIIG

-247 RSKTSDSIKHL
+247 RSKTSDSINQL
-258 MKLQPASA
+258 MNLQPKSA
-266 LVLKNGVD
+266 LVSKNGVN
-274 VKIDISD
+274 VETDISD
-281 VVTGDCIRLRPGERV
+281 VVTGDCITLRPGERV
-296 PVDGIIIEGTTAIDE
+296 PVDGIVIEGTTVIDE

-335 GVGSVSFRA
+335 GIGSVSFKT
-344 SQVGSETVLAEI
+344 SQVGSKTLLAGI
-356 VRMVQ
+356 VRMVH

-368 PIEHLVDQI
+368 PIEHLVDQV
-377 TARFV
+377 TSRFV
-382 PAVMVIAVLV
+382 PVVMVIALLV
-392 FAIWSFLAP
+392 FITWSFLAP
-401 EPAMVNALL
+401 TPAMVNALL

-450 ALERTHKIDTVVFDK
+450 ALQRTHKIDTVVFDK

-476 SSITTF
+476 SSITVF
-482 EVEENDLLRFAAAV
+482 QIEENDLLRFAAAV
-496 EVNSEHP
+496 EINSEHP
-503 MATAI
+503 IATAI
-508 LAEAKAQSIQ
+508 LAEAKTKNLE
-518 IPNATNVKVTP
+518 IPDATNVKIRP
-529 GAGIS
+529 GQGIS
-534 AIVEGSIVTIGNAA
+534 ATVEGSIITVGNAE
-548 FILEKIMADDKLH
+548 FVFEKKSAD
-561 EANIAMSESS
+561 EVRTANAAVTKSE

-576 VSKDAEII
+576 VSKDEEVL
-584 GFFSVSD
+584 GFLGVSD
-591 AIKSKAADAIQKL
+591 AVKLEAAEAIEKL
-604 HARGINT
+604 HSRGINT
-611 VMLSGDNKQTADKVA
+611 VMLSGDNKQSADKVA
-626 KSVGIKQVI
+626 KLVGIKQVI
-635 AGVLP
+635 ASLLP

-648 TLQQSGKTVAMIGDG
+648 TLQRSGKTVAMVGDG
-663 VNDAAALATA
+663 INDAAALATA

-689 ADVTITSGDLT
+689 ADVTITSGDLR
-700 FVDELIHL
+700 FIDDLIHL
-708 SRSTMRN
+708 SRSTMKN

-725 YNILLIPIAA
+725 YNIMLIPVAA

-746 APVFLHPI
+746 APGFLHPI

-768 IMALSSLTVVANS
+768 IMALSSLTVVGNS
-781 LRLGLDMPRRT
+781 LRLGLQIPGRS

>member
-1 MKLLHANTEAASHEE
+1 LLHVNTESSSHEE
-16 AENQISTITFSVGGM
+16 VEKQVSTLTFSVGGM

-36 VHHVRNALNKL
+36 VHHVMNALNRL

-60 TATVE
+60 TATIE
-65 YTTGS
+65 YKTGS
-70 PTKSNLR
+70 PTKTNVREALSN
-77 KAMSSAGYSVRKFAD
+77 AGYSVRKFTD
-92 EDISIFSDEDNEI
+92 EDISIFSDEDKETRSAEI
-105 RLSEIRQTRN
+105 KQTRN
-115 KMLISLSISAILMI
+115 KMMISLSVAAILMT
-129 AMNYS
+129 AMNYPS
-134 PNNSFSNLTPT
+134 NNWISNLTPT
-145 TINIFAF
+145 SINIFAF
-152 FLASPVQFWA
+152 ILASPVQFWA

-194 YSVAVTILRPLFEE
+194 YSAAVTILRPMFEE
-208 SLVFASA
+208 SLVFTSA

-220 HSSGTYFDVSAAIIG
+220 HSTGTYFDVAAAIIG

-247 RSKTSDSIKHL
+247 RSKTSDSINQL
-258 MKLQPASA
+258 MNLQPRSA
-266 LVLKNGVD
+266 LVLKNGVN
-274 VKIDISD
+274 VETDISD
-281 VVTGDCIRLRPGERV
+281 VVAGDCITLRPGERV
-296 PVDGIIIEGTTAIDE
+296 PVDGIVIEGTTVIDE

-317 PFPIEKQVGDK
+317 PFPIEKQVGDE

-335 GVGSVSFRA
+335 GIGSVSFKA
-344 SQVGSETVLAEI
+344 SQIGNETLLAGI

-368 PIEHLVDQI
+368 PIEHLVDQV
-377 TARFV
+377 TSRFV
-382 PAVMVIAVLV
+382 PVVMVIALLV
-392 FAIWSFLAP
+392 FITWSFLAP
-401 EPAMVNALL
+401 DPAMVNALL
-410 MAVAVLI
+410 MAVSVLI

-450 ALERTHKIDTVVFDK
+450 ALQRTHKIDTVVFDK
-465 TGTITEGKPSI
+465 TGTITEGKPSV

-496 EVNSEHP
+496 EISSEHP

-508 LAEAKAQSIQ
+508 LAEARIKNLE
-518 IPNATNVKVTP
+518 IPHATNVKISP
-529 GAGIS
+529 GQGIS
-534 AIVEGSIVTIGNAA
+534 ATVEGSIITVGNAA
-548 FILEKIMADDKLH
+548 FVFEKKPAD
-561 EANIAMSESS
+561 EVRRANTAVTKSE

-576 VSKDAEII
+576 VSKDEKVLGFLGVTDAVKLEAAE
-584 GFFSVSD
+584 
-591 AIKSKAADAIQKL
+591 AIEKL
-604 HARGINT
+604 HSRGIDT
-611 VMLSGDNKQTADKVA
+611 VILSGDNKQSADKVA

-635 AGVLP
+635 ASLLP
-640 EGKTSAIT
+640 EGKTSAIN

-663 VNDAAALATA
+663 INDAAALATA

-689 ADVTITSGDLT
+689 ADVTITSGDLRL
-700 FVDELIHL
+700 VDDLIHL

-735 GILYPVFSDGT
+735 GILYPIFSDGT
-746 APVFLHPI
+746 APGFLHPI

-768 IMALSSLTVVANS
+768 IMALSSLTVVGNS
-781 LRLGLDMPRRT
+781 LRLGLQIPVRS

>member
-1 MKLLHANTEAASHEE
+1 MLHANTESSSHEE
-16 AENQISTITFSVGGM
+16 LENHVSTLTFSVGGM

-36 VHHVRNALNKL
+36 VHHVMNALNKL

-70 PTKSNLR
+70 PTKTNLR
-77 KAMSSAGYSVRKFAD
+77 EALSNAGYSVRKFTD
-92 EDISIFSDEDNEI
+92 EDISIFSDEDKEI
-105 RLSEIRQTRN
+105 RSAEIRQTRN
-115 KMLISLSISAILMI
+115 KMMISLSVAAILMT

-134 PNNSFSNLTPT
+134 SNNSLSNLTPT
-145 TINIFAF
+145 SINIFAF
-152 FLASPVQFWA
+152 ILASPVQFWA

-194 YSVAVTILRPLFEE
+194 YSAAVTILRPMFEE
-208 SLVFASA
+208 SLVFTSA

-220 HSSGTYFDVSAAIIG
+220 HSTGTYFDVAAAIIG

-247 RSKTSDSIKHL
+247 RSKTSDSINQL
-258 MKLQPASA
+258 MNLQPRSA
-266 LVLKNGVD
+266 LVFKNGVN
-274 VKIDISD
+274 VETDISD
-281 VVTGDCIRLRPGERV
+281 VVAGDCITLRPGERV
-296 PVDGIIIEGTTAIDE
+296 PVDGIVIEGTTAIDE

-317 PFPIEKQVGDK
+317 PFPIEKQIGDK

-335 GVGSVSFRA
+335 GIGSVTFKA
-344 SQVGSETVLAEI
+344 SQIGSETVLAGI

-368 PIEHLVDQI
+368 PIEHLVDHI
-377 TARFV
+377 TSRFV
-382 PAVMVIAVLV
+382 PVVMVIALLV
-392 FAIWSFLAP
+392 FVTWSFLAP
-401 EPAMVNALL
+401 DPAMVNALL

-450 ALERTHKIDTVVFDK
+450 ALQRTHKIDTVVFDK
-465 TGTITEGKPSI
+465 TGTITEGKPSV

-496 EVNSEHP
+496 EINSEHP

-508 LAEAKAQSIQ
+508 LAEAKIKNLE
-518 IPNATNVKVTP
+518 IPDATNTKIRP
-529 GAGIS
+529 GQGIS
-534 AIVEGSIVTIGNAA
+534 ATVEGSIITVGNAE
-548 FILEKIMADDKLH
+548 FVFEKKSAD
-561 EANIAMSESS
+561 EVRTANAAVTKSE

-576 VSKDAEII
+576 VSKDEEVL
-584 GFFSVSD
+584 GFLGVSD
-591 AIKSKAADAIQKL
+591 AVKLEAAEAIEKL
-604 HARGINT
+604 HSRGINT
-611 VMLSGDNKQTADKVA
+611 VILSGDNKQSADKVA

-640 EGKTSAIT
+640 EGKTSVIT
-648 TLQQSGKTVAMIGDG
+648 TLQQSGKTVAMVGDG
-663 VNDAAALATA
+663 INDAAALATA

-700 FVDELIHL
+700 FVDDLIHI

-746 APVFLHPI
+746 APGFLHPI

-768 IMALSSLTVVANS
+768 IMALSSLTVVGNS
-781 LRLGLDMPRRT
+781 LRLGLQIPGRS

>member
-1 MKLLHANTEAASHEE
+1 MHVNTESSSHEE
-16 AENQISTITFSVGGM
+16 VEKQVSTLTFSVGGM

-36 VHHVRNALNKL
+36 VHHVMNALNRL

-60 TATVE
+60 TATIE
-65 YTTGS
+65 YKTGS
-70 PTKSNLR
+70 PTKTNVREALSN
-77 KAMSSAGYSVRKFAD
+77 AGYSVRKFAD
-92 EDISIFSDEDNEI
+92 EDISIFSDEDKEI
-105 RLSEIRQTRN
+105 RSAEIKQTRN
-115 KMLISLSISAILMI
+115 KMMISLSVAAILMT
-129 AMNYS
+129 AMNYPS
-134 PNNSFSNLTPT
+134 NNWISNLTPT
-145 TINIFAF
+145 SINIFAF
-152 FLASPVQFWA
+152 ILASPVQFWA

-194 YSVAVTILRPLFEE
+194 YSAAVTILRPMFEE
-208 SLVFASA
+208 SLVFTSA

-220 HSSGTYFDVSAAIIG
+220 HSTGTYFDVAAAIIG

-247 RSKTSDSIKHL
+247 RSKTSDSINQL
-258 MKLQPASA
+258 MNLQPRSA
-266 LVLKNGVD
+266 LVLKNGVN
-274 VKIDISD
+274 VETDISD
-281 VVTGDCIRLRPGERV
+281 VVAGDCITLRPGERV
-296 PVDGIIIEGTTAIDE
+296 PVDGIVIEGTTAIDE

-317 PFPIEKQVGDK
+317 PFPIQKQVGDK

-335 GVGSVSFRA
+335 GIGSVSFKT
-344 SQVGSETVLAEI
+344 SQIGSKTLLAGI
-356 VRMVQ
+356 VRMVH

-368 PIEHLVDQI
+368 PLEHLVDQV
-377 TARFV
+377 TSRFV
-382 PAVMVIAVLV
+382 PVVMVIALLV
-392 FAIWSFLAP
+392 FITWSFLAP
-401 EPAMVNALL
+401 DPAMVNALL
-410 MAVAVLI
+410 MAVSVLI

-450 ALERTHKIDTVVFDK
+450 ALQRTHKIDTVVFDK
-465 TGTITEGKPSI
+465 TGTITEGKPSV

-496 EVNSEHP
+496 EISSEHP

-508 LAEAKAQSIQ
+508 LAEARIKNLE
-518 IPNATNVKVTP
+518 IPHATNVKISP
-529 GAGIS
+529 GQGIS
-534 AIVEGSIVTIGNAA
+534 ATVEGSIITVGNAA
-548 FILEKIMADDKLH
+548 FVFEKKPAD
-561 EANIAMSESS
+561 EVRRANTAVTKSE

-576 VSKDAEII
+576 VSKDEKVLGFLGVTDAVKLEAAE
-584 GFFSVSD
+584 
-591 AIKSKAADAIQKL
+591 AIEKL
-604 HARGINT
+604 HSRGIDT
-611 VMLSGDNKQTADKVA
+611 VILSGDNKQSADKVA

-635 AGVLP
+635 ASLLP
-640 EGKTSAIT
+640 EGKTSAIN

-663 VNDAAALATA
+663 INDAAALATA

-689 ADVTITSGDLT
+689 ADVTITSGDLRL
-700 FVDELIHL
+700 VDDLIHL

-735 GILYPVFSDGT
+735 GILYPIFSDGT
-746 APVFLHPI
+746 APGLLHPI

-768 IMALSSLTVVANS
+768 IMALSSLTVVGNS
-781 LRLGLDMPRRT
+781 LRLGLQIPVRS

>member
-1 MKLLHANTEAASHEE
+1 MHADTESSSHEE
-16 AENQISTITFSVGGM
+16 VEKQVSTLTFTVGGM

-36 VHHVRNALNKL
+36 VHHVMNALNKL
-47 PEIIDSQVSLGTE
+47 PEIIDSQVNLGTE

-70 PTKSNLR
+70 RPTKTNLR
-77 KAMSSAGYSVRKFAD
+77 EALSNAGYSVRKFTD
-92 EDISIFSDEDNEI
+92 EDISIFSDEDKEI
-105 RLSEIRQTRN
+105 RSSEIRQTRN
-115 KMLISLSISAILMI
+115 KMMISLSVAAILMT

-134 PNNSFSNLTPT
+134 SNNSLSNLTPT
-145 TINIFAF
+145 SVNIFAF
-152 FLASPVQFWA
+152 ILASPVQFWA
-162 GSQFYRSA
+162 GSQFYHSA

-194 YSVAVTILRPLFEE
+194 YSVAVTILRPMFEE
-208 SLVFASA
+208 SLVFTSA

-220 HSSGTYFDVSAAIIG
+220 HSSGTYFDVAAAIIG

-247 RSKTSDSIKHL
+247 RSKTSDSINQL
-258 MKLQPASA
+258 MNLQPKSA
-266 LVLKNGVD
+266 LVSKNGVN
-274 VKIDISD
+274 VETDISD
-281 VVTGDCIRLRPGERV
+281 VVTGDCITLRPGERV
-296 PVDGIIIEGTTAIDE
+296 PVDGIVIEGTTVIDE

-335 GVGSVSFRA
+335 GIGSVSFKT
-344 SQVGSETVLAEI
+344 SQVGSKTLLAGI
-356 VRMVQ
+356 VRMVH

-368 PIEHLVDQI
+368 PIEHLVDQV
-377 TARFV
+377 TSRFV
-382 PAVMVIAVLV
+382 PVVIVIALLV
-392 FAIWSFLAP
+392 FVTWSFLAP
-401 EPAMVNALL
+401 DPAMVNALL

-450 ALERTHKIDTVVFDK
+450 ALQRTHKIDTVVFDK

-476 SSITTF
+476 SSITVF
-482 EVEENDLLRFAAAV
+482 QIEENDLLRFAAAV
-496 EVNSEHP
+496 EINSEHP
-503 MATAI
+503 IATAI
-508 LAEAKAQSIQ
+508 LAEAKTKNLE
-518 IPNATNVKVTP
+518 IPDATNVKIRP
-529 GAGIS
+529 GQGIS
-534 AIVEGSIVTIGNAA
+534 ATVEGSIITVGNAE
-548 FILEKIMADDKLH
+548 FVFEKKSAD
-561 EANIAMSESS
+561 EVRTANAAVTKSE

-576 VSKDAEII
+576 VSKDEEVL
-584 GFFSVSD
+584 GFLGVSD
-591 AIKSKAADAIQKL
+591 AVKLEAAEAIEKL
-604 HARGINT
+604 HSRGINT
-611 VMLSGDNKQTADKVA
+611 VMLSGDNKQSADKVA
-626 KSVGIKQVI
+626 KLVGIKQVI
-635 AGVLP
+635 ASLLP

-648 TLQQSGKTVAMIGDG
+648 TLQRSGKTVAMVGDG
-663 VNDAAALATA
+663 INDAAALATA

-689 ADVTITSGDLT
+689 ADVTITSGDLR
-700 FVDELIHL
+700 FIDDLIHL
-708 SRSTMRN
+708 SRSTMKN

-725 YNILLIPIAA
+725 YNIMLIPVAA

-746 APVFLHPI
+746 APGFLHPI

-768 IMALSSLTVVANS
+768 IMALSSLTVVGNS
-781 LRLGLDMPRRT
+781 LRLGLQIPGRS

>member
-1 MKLLHANTEAASHEE
+1 M
-16 AENQISTITFSVGGM
+16 
-31 TCAAC
+31 
-36 VHHVRNALNKL
+36 NALNKL

-70 PTKSNLR
+70 PTKTNLR
-77 KAMSSAGYSVRKFAD
+77 EALSNAGYSVRKFTD
-92 EDISIFSDEDNEI
+92 EDISIFSDEDKEI
-105 RLSEIRQTRN
+105 RSAEIRQTRN
-115 KMLISLSISAILMI
+115 KMMISLSVAAILMT

-134 PNNSFSNLTPT
+134 SNNSLSNLTPT
-145 TINIFAF
+145 SINIFAF
-152 FLASPVQFWA
+152 ILASPVQFWA

-170 WSAARL
+170 WSAVRL

-194 YSVAVTILRPLFEE
+194 YSVAVTILRPMFEE
-208 SLVFASA
+208 SLVFTSA

-220 HSSGTYFDVSAAIIG
+220 HSSGTYFDVAAAIIG

-247 RSKTSDSIKHL
+247 RSKTSDSINQL
-258 MKLQPASA
+258 MNLQPTSA
-266 LVLKNGVD
+266 LVSKNGVN
-274 VKIDISD
+274 VETNISD
-281 VVTGDCIRLRPGERV
+281 VVTGDCITLRPGERV
-296 PVDGIIIEGTTAIDE
+296 PVDGIVIEGTTAIDE

-317 PFPIEKQVGDK
+317 PFPIEKQIGDK

-335 GVGSVSFRA
+335 GIGSVTFKA
-344 SQVGSETVLAEI
+344 SQIGSETVLAGI

-368 PIEHLVDQI
+368 PIEHLVDHI
-377 TARFV
+377 TSRFV
-382 PAVMVIAVLV
+382 PVVMVIALLV
-392 FAIWSFLAP
+392 FVTWSFLAP
-401 EPAMVNALL
+401 DPAMVNALL

-450 ALERTHKIDTVVFDK
+450 ALQRTHKIDTVVFDK

-476 SSITTF
+476 SSITAF

-496 EVNSEHP
+496 EINSEHP
-503 MATAI
+503 IATAI
-508 LAEAKAQSIQ
+508 LAEAKTKNLE
-518 IPNATNVKVTP
+518 IPDATNVKIRP
-529 GAGIS
+529 GQGIS
-534 AIVEGSIVTIGNAA
+534 ATVEGSIITVGNAE
-548 FILEKIMADDKLH
+548 FVFEKKSAD
-561 EANIAMSESS
+561 EVRTANAAVTKSE

-576 VSKDAEII
+576 VSKDEEVL
-584 GFFSVSD
+584 GFLGVSD
-591 AIKSKAADAIQKL
+591 AVKLEAAEAIEKL
-604 HARGINT
+604 HSRGINT
-611 VMLSGDNKQTADKVA
+611 VILSGDNKQSADKVA

-640 EGKTSAIT
+640 EGKTSVIT
-648 TLQQSGKTVAMIGDG
+648 KLQQSGKTVAMVGDG
-663 VNDAAALATA
+663 INDAAALATA

-700 FVDELIHL
+700 FVDDLIHI
-708 SRSTMRN
+708 SRSTIRN

-725 YNILLIPIAA
+725 YNILLSPIAA

-746 APVFLHPI
+746 APGFLHPI

-768 IMALSSLTVVANS
+768 IMALSSLTVVGNS
-781 LRLGLDMPRRT
+781 LRLGLQIPGRS

>member
-1 MKLLHANTEAASHEE
+1 LLHVNTESSSHEE
-16 AENQISTITFSVGGM
+16 VEKQVSTLTFSVGGM

-36 VHHVRNALNKL
+36 VHHVMNALNRL

-60 TATVE
+60 TATIE
-65 YTTGS
+65 YKTGS
-70 PTKSNLR
+70 PTKTNVREALSN
-77 KAMSSAGYSVRKFAD
+77 AGYSVRKFTD
-92 EDISIFSDEDNEI
+92 EDISIFSDEDKETRSAEI
-105 RLSEIRQTRN
+105 KQTRN
-115 KMLISLSISAILMI
+115 KMMISLSVAAILMT
-129 AMNYS
+129 AMNYPS
-134 PNNSFSNLTPT
+134 NNWISNLTPT
-145 TINIFAF
+145 SINIFAF
-152 FLASPVQFWA
+152 ILASPVQFWA

-194 YSVAVTILRPLFEE
+194 YSAAVTILRPMFEE
-208 SLVFASA
+208 SLVFTSA

-220 HSSGTYFDVSAAIIG
+220 HSTGTYFDVAAAIIG

-247 RSKTSDSIKHL
+247 RSKTSDSINQL
-258 MKLQPASA
+258 MNLQPRSA
-266 LVLKNGVD
+266 LVLKNGVN
-274 VKIDISD
+274 VETDISD
-281 VVTGDCIRLRPGERV
+281 VVAGDCITLRPGERV
-296 PVDGIIIEGTTAIDE
+296 PVDGIVIEGTTAIDE

-317 PFPIEKQVGDK
+317 PFPIQKQVGDK
-328 LYTGTIN
+328 LYAGTIN
-335 GVGSVSFRA
+335 GIGSVSFKT
-344 SQVGSETVLAEI
+344 SQIGSKTLLAGI
-356 VRMVQ
+356 VRMVR

-368 PIEHLVDQI
+368 PLEHLVDQV
-377 TARFV
+377 TSRFV
-382 PAVMVIAVLV
+382 PVVMVIALLV
-392 FAIWSFLAP
+392 FITWSFLAP
-401 EPAMVNALL
+401 DPAMVNALL
-410 MAVAVLI
+410 MAVSVLI

-450 ALERTHKIDTVVFDK
+450 ALQRTHKIDTVVFDK
-465 TGTITEGKPSI
+465 TGTITEGKPSV

-496 EVNSEHP
+496 EISSEHP

-508 LAEAKAQSIQ
+508 LAEARIKNLE
-518 IPNATNVKVTP
+518 IPHATNVKISP
-529 GAGIS
+529 GQGIS
-534 AIVEGSIVTIGNAA
+534 ATVEGSIITVGNAA
-548 FILEKIMADDKLH
+548 FVFEKKPAD
-561 EANIAMSESS
+561 EVRRANTAVTKSE

-576 VSKDAEII
+576 VSKDEKVLGFLGVTDAVKLEAAE
-584 GFFSVSD
+584 
-591 AIKSKAADAIQKL
+591 AIEKL
-604 HARGINT
+604 HSRGIDT
-611 VMLSGDNKQTADKVA
+611 VILSGDNKQSADKVA

-635 AGVLP
+635 ASLLP
-640 EGKTSAIT
+640 EGKTSAIN

-663 VNDAAALATA
+663 INDAAALATA

-689 ADVTITSGDLT
+689 ADVTITSGDLRL
-700 FVDELIHL
+700 VDDLIHL

-735 GILYPVFSDGT
+735 GILYPIFSDGT
-746 APVFLHPI
+746 APGFLHPI

-768 IMALSSLTVVANS
+768 IMALSSLTVVGNS
-781 LRLGLDMPRRT
+781 LRLGLQIPVRS

>member
-1 MKLLHANTEAASHEE
+1 MHANTESSSHEE
-16 AENQISTITFSVGGM
+16 LENHVSTLTFSVGGM

-36 VHHVRNALNKL
+36 VHHVMNALNKL

-70 PTKSNLR
+70 PTKTNLR
-77 KAMSSAGYSVRKFAD
+77 EALSNAGYSVRKFTD
-92 EDISIFSDEDNEI
+92 EDISIFSDEDKEI
-105 RLSEIRQTRN
+105 RSAEIRQTRN
-115 KMLISLSISAILMI
+115 KMMISLSVAAILMT

-134 PNNSFSNLTPT
+134 SNNSLSNLTPT
-145 TINIFAF
+145 SINIFAF
-152 FLASPVQFWA
+152 ILASPVQFWA

-170 WSAARL
+170 WSAVRL
-176 GTSNMNTL
+176 GTLNMNTL

-194 YSVAVTILRPLFEE
+194 YSVAVTILRPMFEE
-208 SLVFASA
+208 SLVFTSA

-220 HSSGTYFDVSAAIIG
+220 HSSGTYFDVAAAIIG

-247 RSKTSDSIKHL
+247 RSKTSDSINQL
-258 MKLQPASA
+258 MNLQPKSA
-266 LVLKNGVD
+266 LVSKNGVN
-274 VKIDISD
+274 VETDISD
-281 VVTGDCIRLRPGERV
+281 VVTGDCITLRPGERV
-296 PVDGIIIEGTTAIDE
+296 PVDGFVIEGTTAIDE

-317 PFPIEKQVGDK
+317 PFPIEKQIGDK

-335 GVGSVSFRA
+335 GIGSVTFKA
-344 SQVGSETVLAEI
+344 SQIGSETVLAGI

-368 PIEHLVDQI
+368 PIEHLVDHI
-377 TARFV
+377 TSRFV
-382 PAVMVIAVLV
+382 PVVMVIALLV
-392 FAIWSFLAP
+392 FVTWSFLAP
-401 EPAMVNALL
+401 DPAMVNALL
-410 MAVAVLI
+410 MAVSVLI

-450 ALERTHKIDTVVFDK
+450 ALQRTHKIDTVVFDK
-465 TGTITEGKPSI
+465 TGTITEGKPSV

-496 EVNSEHP
+496 EINSEHP

-508 LAEAKAQSIQ
+508 LAEARIKNLE
-518 IPNATNVKVTP
+518 IPDATNVKVRP
-529 GAGIS
+529 GQGIS
-534 AIVEGSIVTIGNAA
+534 ATVEGSIITVGNAA
-548 FILEKIMADDKLH
+548 FVFEKKSADKVRR
-561 EANIAMSESS
+561 ANAAVIESE

-576 VSKDAEII
+576 VSKDEEVL
-584 GFFSVSD
+584 GFLGVSD
-591 AIKSKAADAIQKL
+591 AIKLEAAEAIEKL
-604 HARGINT
+604 HSRGINT
-611 VMLSGDNKQTADKVA
+611 VMLSGDNKQSADKVA
-626 KSVGIKQVI
+626 KLVGIKQVI
-635 AGVLP
+635 ASLMP

-648 TLQQSGKTVAMIGDG
+648 TLQQSGKTVAMVGDG
-663 VNDAAALATA
+663 INDAAALATA

-700 FVDELIHL
+700 FVDDLIHI

-746 APVFLHPI
+746 APGFLHPI

-768 IMALSSLTVVANS
+768 IMALSSLTVVGNS
-781 LRLGLDMPRRT
+781 LRLGLQIPGRS

>member
-1 MKLLHANTEAASHEE
+1 MHVNTESSSHEE
-16 AENQISTITFSVGGM
+16 VENQVSTLTFSVGGM

-36 VHHVRNALNKL
+36 VHHVMNALNKL

-70 PTKSNLR
+70 PTKTNLR
-77 KAMSSAGYSVRKFAD
+77 EALSNAGYSVRKFTD
-92 EDISIFSDEDNEI
+92 EDISIFSDEDKEI
-105 RLSEIRQTRN
+105 RSAEIRQTRN
-115 KMLISLSISAILMI
+115 KMMISLSVAAILMT

-134 PNNSFSNLTPT
+134 SNNWLSNLTPT
-145 TINIFAF
+145 SINIFAF
-152 FLASPVQFWA
+152 ILASPVQFWA

-170 WSAARL
+170 WSAVRL

-194 YSVAVTILRPLFEE
+194 YSVAVTILRPMFEE
-208 SLVFASA
+208 SLVFTSA

-220 HSSGTYFDVSAAIIG
+220 HSTGTYFDVAAAIIG

-247 RSKTSDSIKHL
+247 RSKTSDSINQL
-258 MKLQPASA
+258 MNLQPTSA
-266 LVLKNGVD
+266 LVSKNGVN
-274 VKIDISD
+274 VETNISD
-281 VVTGDCIRLRPGERV
+281 VVTGDCITLRPGERV
-296 PVDGIIIEGTTAIDE
+296 PVDGIVIEGTTAIDE

-317 PFPIEKQVGDK
+317 PFPIEKQIGDK

-335 GVGSVSFRA
+335 GIGSVTFKA
-344 SQVGSETVLAEI
+344 SQIGSETVLAGI

-368 PIEHLVDQI
+368 PIEHLVDQV
-377 TARFV
+377 TSRFV
-382 PAVMVIAVLV
+382 PVVMVIALLV
-392 FAIWSFLAP
+392 FVTWSFLAP
-401 EPAMVNALL
+401 DPAMVNALL

-450 ALERTHKIDTVVFDK
+450 ALQRTHKIDTVVFDK
-465 TGTITEGKPSI
+465 TGTITEGKPSV

-496 EVNSEHP
+496 EINSEHP

-508 LAEAKAQSIQ
+508 LAEARIKNLE
-518 IPNATNVKVTP
+518 IPDATNVKVRP
-529 GAGIS
+529 GQGIS
-534 AIVEGSIVTIGNAA
+534 ATVEGSIITVGNTEFVFEKKPADKVRRANAA
-548 FILEKIMADDKLH
+548 VT
-561 EANIAMSESS
+561 ESD

-576 VSKDAEII
+576 VSKDEEVL
-584 GFFSVSD
+584 GFLGVSD
-591 AIKSKAADAIQKL
+591 AVKLEAAEAIEKL
-604 HARGINT
+604 HSRGINT
-611 VMLSGDNKQTADKVA
+611 VILSGDNKQSADKVA

-640 EGKTSAIT
+640 EGKTSVIT
-648 TLQQSGKTVAMIGDG
+648 KLQQSGKTVAMVGDG
-663 VNDAAALATA
+663 INDAAALATA

-700 FVDELIHL
+700 FVDDLIHI

-746 APVFLHPI
+746 APGFLHPI

-768 IMALSSLTVVANS
+768 IMALSSLTVVGNS
-781 LRLGLDMPRRT
+781 LRLGLQIPGRS

>member
-1 MKLLHANTEAASHEE
+1 LLHVNTESSSHEE
-16 AENQISTITFSVGGM
+16 VEKQVSTLTFSVGGM

-36 VHHVRNALNKL
+36 VHHVMNALNRL

-60 TATVE
+60 TATIE
-65 YTTGS
+65 YKTGS
-70 PTKSNLR
+70 PTKTNVREALSN
-77 KAMSSAGYSVRKFAD
+77 AGYSVRKFTD
-92 EDISIFSDEDNEI
+92 EDISIFSDEDKETRSAEI
-105 RLSEIRQTRN
+105 KQTRN
-115 KMLISLSISAILMI
+115 KMMISLSVAAILMT
-129 AMNYS
+129 AMNYPS
-134 PNNSFSNLTPT
+134 NNWISNLTPT
-145 TINIFAF
+145 SINIFAF
-152 FLASPVQFWA
+152 ILASPVQFWA

-194 YSVAVTILRPLFEE
+194 YSAAVTILRPMFEE
-208 SLVFASA
+208 SLVFTSA

-220 HSSGTYFDVSAAIIG
+220 HSTGTYFDVAAAIIG

-247 RSKTSDSIKHL
+247 RSKTSDSINQL
-258 MKLQPASA
+258 MNLQPRSA
-266 LVLKNGVD
+266 LVLKNGVN
-274 VKIDISD
+274 VETDISD
-281 VVTGDCIRLRPGERV
+281 VVAGDCITLRPGERV
-296 PVDGIIIEGTTAIDE
+296 PVDGIVIEGTTAIDE

-317 PFPIEKQVGDK
+317 PFPIQKQVGDK
-328 LYTGTIN
+328 LYAGTIN
-335 GVGSVSFRA
+335 GIGSVSFKT
-344 SQVGSETVLAEI
+344 SQIGSKTLLAGI
-356 VRMVQ
+356 VRMVR

-368 PIEHLVDQI
+368 PLEHLVDQV
-377 TARFV
+377 TSRFV
-382 PAVMVIAVLV
+382 PVVMVIALLV
-392 FAIWSFLAP
+392 FITWSFLAP
-401 EPAMVNALL
+401 DPAMVNALL
-410 MAVAVLI
+410 MAVSVLI

-450 ALERTHKIDTVVFDK
+450 ALQRTHKIDTVVFDK
-465 TGTITEGKPSI
+465 TGTITEGKPSV

-496 EVNSEHP
+496 EISSEHP

-508 LAEAKAQSIQ
+508 LAEARIKNLE
-518 IPNATNVKVTP
+518 IPHATNVKISP
-529 GAGIS
+529 GQGIS
-534 AIVEGSIVTIGNAA
+534 ATVEGSIITVGNAA
-548 FILEKIMADDKLH
+548 FVFEKKPAD
-561 EANIAMSESS
+561 EVRRANTAVTKSE

-576 VSKDAEII
+576 VSKDEKVLGFLGVTDAVKLEAAE
-584 GFFSVSD
+584 
-591 AIKSKAADAIQKL
+591 AIEKL
-604 HARGINT
+604 HSRGIDT
-611 VMLSGDNKQTADKVA
+611 VILSGDNKQSAYKVA

-635 AGVLP
+635 ASLLP
-640 EGKTSAIT
+640 EGKTSAIN

-663 VNDAAALATA
+663 INDAAALATA

-689 ADVTITSGDLT
+689 ADVTITSGDLRL
-700 FVDELIHL
+700 VDDLIHL

-735 GILYPVFSDGT
+735 GILYPIFSDGT
-746 APVFLHPI
+746 APGFLHPI

-768 IMALSSLTVVANS
+768 IMALSSLTVVGNS
-781 LRLGLDMPRRT
+781 LRLGLQIPVRS

>member
-1 MKLLHANTEAASHEE
+1 LLHANTESSSHEE
-16 AENQISTITFSVGGM
+16 VEKQVSTLTFSVGGM

-36 VHHVRNALNKL
+36 VHHVMNAINKL

-65 YTTGS
+65 YTAGS
-70 PTKSNLR
+70 PTKINLR
-77 KAMSSAGYSVRKFAD
+77 KALSSAGYSVRNFTDEDISVFAD
-92 EDISIFSDEDNEI
+92 EDKEI
-105 RLSEIRQTRN
+105 RSAEIRQTRN
-115 KMLISLSISAILMI
+115 KMMISLSVAAILMI

-134 PNNSFSNLTPT
+134 SNNWLSNLTPT
-145 TINIFAF
+145 SINIFAF
-152 FLASPVQFWA
+152 ILASPVQFWA

-194 YSVAVTILRPLFEE
+194 YSVAVTILRPMFEE
-208 SLVFASA
+208 SLVFTSA

-220 HSSGTYFDVSAAIIG
+220 HSSGTYFDVAAAIIG
-235 LVLMGRWLESRA
+235 LVFMGRWLESRA
-247 RSKTSDSIKHL
+247 RSKTSDSINQL
-258 MKLQPASA
+258 MNLQPTSA
-266 LVLKNGVD
+266 LVSKNGVN
-274 VKIDISD
+274 VETDISD
-281 VVTGDCIRLRPGERV
+281 VVTGDCITLRPGERV
-296 PVDGIIIEGTTAIDE
+296 PVDGIVIEGTTVIDE

-317 PFPIEKQVGDK
+317 PFPIEKQSGDK

-335 GVGSVSFRA
+335 GIGSVTFKA
-344 SQVGSETVLAEI
+344 SQIGSKTVLAGI
-356 VRMVQ
+356 VRMVH

-368 PIEHLVDQI
+368 PIEHLVDHI
-377 TARFV
+377 TSRFV
-382 PAVMVIAVLV
+382 PVVMVIALLV
-392 FAIWSFLAP
+392 FVTWSFLAP
-401 EPAMVNALL
+401 DPAMVNALL

-450 ALERTHKIDTVVFDK
+450 ALQRTHKIDTVVFDK
-465 TGTITEGKPSI
+465 TGTITEGKPSV
-476 SSITTF
+476 SSITAF
-482 EVEENDLLRFAAAV
+482 EVEENDLLSFAAAV
-496 EVNSEHP
+496 EINSEHP

-508 LAEAKAQSIQ
+508 LAEARIKNLE
-518 IPNATNVKVTP
+518 IPDATNTKIRP
-529 GAGIS
+529 GQGIS
-534 AIVEGSIVTIGNAA
+534 ATVEGSIITVGNAA
-548 FILEKIMADDKLH
+548 FVFEKKSADEVRK
-561 EANIAMSESS
+561 ANAAVTESD

-576 VSKDAEII
+576 VSKDEEVL
-584 GFFSVSD
+584 GFLGVSD
-591 AIKSKAADAIQKL
+591 AVKLEAAEAIENL
-604 HARGINT
+604 HSRGINT
-611 VMLSGDNKQTADKVA
+611 VLLSGDNKQSADKVA
-626 KSVGIKQVI
+626 KSVGIKKVI

-640 EGKTSAIT
+640 EGKTSVIT
-648 TLQQSGKTVAMIGDG
+648 TLQQSGKTVAMVGDG
-663 VNDAAALATA
+663 INDAAALATA

-689 ADVTITSGDLT
+689 ADVTITSGDLS
-700 FVDELIHL
+700 FVDDLIHL

-725 YNILLIPIAA
+725 YNILLIPVAA

-746 APVFLHPI
+746 APGFLHPI

-768 IMALSSLTVVANS
+768 IMALSSLTVVGNS
-781 LRLGLDMPRRT
+781 LRLSLQIPGRS

>member
-1 MKLLHANTEAASHEE
+1 MLHANTESSSHEE
-16 AENQISTITFSVGGM
+16 VEKQVSTLTFSVGGM

-36 VHHVRNALNKL
+36 VHHVMNAINKL

-65 YTTGS
+65 YTAGS
-70 PTKSNLR
+70 PTKTNLR
-77 KAMSSAGYSVRKFAD
+77 KALSNAGYSVRKFTD
-92 EDISIFSDEDNEI
+92 EDISIFSDEDKEI
-105 RLSEIRQTRN
+105 RSAEIRQTRN
-115 KMLISLSISAILMI
+115 KMMISLSVAAILMT

-134 PNNSFSNLTPT
+134 SNNSLSNLTPT
-145 TINIFAF
+145 SINIFAF
-152 FLASPVQFWA
+152 ILASPVQFWA

-194 YSVAVTILRPLFEE
+194 YSVAVTILRPMFEE
-208 SLVFASA
+208 SLVFTSA

-220 HSSGTYFDVSAAIIG
+220 HSSGTYFDVAAAIIG

-247 RSKTSDSIKHL
+247 RSKTSDSINQL
-258 MKLQPASA
+258 MNLQPTSA
-266 LVLKNGVD
+266 LVSKNGVN
-274 VKIDISD
+274 VETDISD
-281 VVTGDCIRLRPGERV
+281 VVTGDCITLRPGERV
-296 PVDGIIIEGTTAIDE
+296 PVDGIVIEGTTVIDE

-317 PFPIEKQVGDK
+317 PFPIEKQSGDK

-335 GVGSVSFRA
+335 GIGSVTFKA
-344 SQVGSETVLAEI
+344 SQIGSETVLAGI

-368 PIEHLVDQI
+368 PIEHLVDHI
-377 TARFV
+377 TSRFV
-382 PAVMVIAVLV
+382 PVVMVIALLV
-392 FAIWSFLAP
+392 FVTWSFLAP
-401 EPAMVNALL
+401 DPAMVNALL

-450 ALERTHKIDTVVFDK
+450 ALQRTHKIDTVVFDK
-465 TGTITEGKPSI
+465 TGTITEGKPSV
-476 SSITTF
+476 SSITAF

-496 EVNSEHP
+496 EINSEHP

-508 LAEAKAQSIQ
+508 LAEARIKNLE
-518 IPNATNVKVTP
+518 IPDATNTKIRP
-529 GAGIS
+529 GQGIS
-534 AIVEGSIVTIGNAA
+534 ATVEGSIITVGNAA
-548 FILEKIMADDKLH
+548 FVFEKKSADEVRK
-561 EANIAMSESS
+561 ANAAVTESD

-576 VSKDAEII
+576 VSKDEEVL
-584 GFFSVSD
+584 GFLGVSD
-591 AIKSKAADAIQKL
+591 AVKLEAAEAIENL
-604 HARGINT
+604 HSRGINT
-611 VMLSGDNKQTADKVA
+611 VLLSGDNKQSADKVA
-626 KSVGIKQVI
+626 KSVGIKKVI

-640 EGKTSAIT
+640 EGKTSVIT
-648 TLQQSGKTVAMIGDG
+648 TLQQSGKTVAMVGDG
-663 VNDAAALATA
+663 INDAAALATA

-689 ADVTITSGDLT
+689 ADVTITSGDLS
-700 FVDELIHL
+700 FVDDLIHL

-725 YNILLIPIAA
+725 YNILLIPVAA

-746 APVFLHPI
+746 APGFLHPI

-768 IMALSSLTVVANS
+768 IMALSSLTVVGNS
-781 LRLGLDMPRRT
+781 LRLSLQIPGRS

>member
-1 MKLLHANTEAASHEE
+1 MLHANTESSSHEE
-16 AENQISTITFSVGGM
+16 LENHVSTLTFSVGGM

-36 VHHVRNALNKL
+36 VHHVMNALNKL

-70 PTKSNLR
+70 PTKTNLR
-77 KAMSSAGYSVRKFAD
+77 EALSNAGYSVRKFTD
-92 EDISIFSDEDNEI
+92 EDISIFSDEDKEI
-105 RLSEIRQTRN
+105 RSAEIRQTRN
-115 KMLISLSISAILMI
+115 KMMISLSVAAILMT

-134 PNNSFSNLTPT
+134 SNNSLSNLTPT
-145 TINIFAF
+145 SINIFAF
-152 FLASPVQFWA
+152 ILASPVQFWA

-194 YSVAVTILRPLFEE
+194 YSAAVTILRPMFEE
-208 SLVFASA
+208 SLVFTSA

-220 HSSGTYFDVSAAIIG
+220 HSTGTYFDVAAAIIG

-247 RSKTSDSIKHL
+247 RSKTSDSINQL
-258 MKLQPASA
+258 MNLQPTSA
-266 LVLKNGVD
+266 LVSKNGVN
-274 VKIDISD
+274 VETNISD
-281 VVTGDCIRLRPGERV
+281 VVTGDCITLRPGERV
-296 PVDGIIIEGTTAIDE
+296 PVDGIVIEGTTAIDE

-317 PFPIEKQVGDK
+317 PFPIEKQIGDK

-335 GVGSVSFRA
+335 GIGSVTFKA
-344 SQVGSETVLAEI
+344 SQIGSETVLAGI

-368 PIEHLVDQI
+368 PIEHLVDHI
-377 TARFV
+377 TSRFV
-382 PAVMVIAVLV
+382 PVVMVIALLV
-392 FAIWSFLAP
+392 FVTWSFLAP
-401 EPAMVNALL
+401 DPAMVNALL

-450 ALERTHKIDTVVFDK
+450 ALQRTHKIDTVVFDK
-465 TGTITEGKPSI
+465 TGTITEGKPSV

-496 EVNSEHP
+496 EINSEHP

-508 LAEAKAQSIQ
+508 LAEARIKNLE
-518 IPNATNVKVTP
+518 IPDSTNVKIRP
-529 GAGIS
+529 GQGIS
-534 AIVEGSIVTIGNAA
+534 ATVEGSIITIGNAA
-548 FILEKIMADDKLH
+548 FVFEKKSADKVRR
-561 EANIAMSESS
+561 ANAAVTESE

-576 VSKDAEII
+576 VSKDEEVL
-584 GFFSVSD
+584 GFLGVSD
-591 AIKSKAADAIQKL
+591 AVKLEAAEAIEKL
-604 HARGINT
+604 HSRGINT
-611 VMLSGDNKQTADKVA
+611 VILSGDNKQSADKVA

-640 EGKTSAIT
+640 EGKTSVIT
-648 TLQQSGKTVAMIGDG
+648 KLQQSGKTVAMVGDG
-663 VNDAAALATA
+663 INDAAALATA

-700 FVDELIHL
+700 FVDDLIHI

-746 APVFLHPI
+746 APGFLHPI

-768 IMALSSLTVVANS
+768 IMALSSLTVVGNS
-781 LRLGLDMPRRT
+781 LRLGLQIPGRS

>member
-247 RSKTSDSIKHL
+247 RSKTSDSIKQL
-258 MKLQPASA
+258 MNLQPASA
-266 LVLKNGVD
+266 LVLKNGVNIE
-274 VKIDISD
+274 IDISE
-281 VVTGDCIRLRPGERV
+281 VVTGDCITLRPGERV
-296 PVDGIIIEGTTAIDE
+296 PVDGIIIEGTTATDE

-317 PFPIEKQVGDK
+317 PFPVDKQVGDK

-335 GVGSVSFRA
+335 GIGSVSFRA
-344 SQVGSETVLAEI
+344 SQVGSETILAGI

-368 PIEHLVDQI
+368 PIEHLVDQT

-382 PAVMVIAVLV
+382 PAVMVIAALV
-392 FAIWSFLAP
+392 FATWSFLAP
-401 EPAMVNALL
+401 EPTMVNALL

-482 EVEENDLLRFAAAV
+482 KVEENDLLRFAAAV

-503 MATAI
+503 MATAV
-508 LAEAKAQSIQ
+508 LAEAKTQSIQ
-518 IPNATNVKVTP
+518 IPDATNVKVTP

-534 AIVEGSIVTIGNAA
+534 AIVEGSIVTVGSEAFVFEKNSTDRVSKANAA
-548 FILEKIMADDKLH
+548 MT
-561 EANIAMSESS
+561 ESG

-576 VSKDAEII
+576 VSKDEKVI

-591 AIKSKAADAIQKL
+591 TVKSKAAEAIKKL

-611 VMLSGDNKQTADKVA
+611 VMLSGDNKQAADKVA
-626 KSVGIKQVI
+626 KSVGIKHVI
-635 AGVLP
+635 AGILP

-648 TLQQSGKTVAMIGDG
+648 TFQENGKTVAMVGDG
-663 VNDAAALATA
+663 INDAAALATA

-700 FVDELIHL
+700 FVDELIDL

-725 YNILLIPIAA
+725 YNILLIPVAA

-746 APVFLHPI
+746 APAFLHPI
-754 IGHFGFLNPIVAAG
+754 IGQFGFLNPIVAAG

-781 LRLGLDMPRRT
+781 LRLGLHIPGRP

>member
-1 MKLLHANTEAASHEE
+1 
-16 AENQISTITFSVGGM
+16 M

-36 VHHVRNALNKL
+36 VHHVMNALNKL

-70 PTKSNLR
+70 PTKTNLR
-77 KAMSSAGYSVRKFAD
+77 EALSNAGYSVRKFTD
-92 EDISIFSDEDNEI
+92 EDISIFSDEDKEI
-105 RLSEIRQTRN
+105 RSAEIRQTRN
-115 KMLISLSISAILMI
+115 KMMISLSVAAILMT

-134 PNNSFSNLTPT
+134 SNNSLSNLTPT
-145 TINIFAF
+145 SINIFAF
-152 FLASPVQFWA
+152 ILASPIQFWA

-170 WSAARL
+170 WSAVRL

-194 YSVAVTILRPLFEE
+194 YSVAVTILRPMFEE
-208 SLVFASA
+208 SLVFTSA

-220 HSSGTYFDVSAAIIG
+220 HSSGTYFDVAAAIIG

-247 RSKTSDSIKHL
+247 RSKTSDSINQL
-258 MKLQPASA
+258 MNLQPTSA
-266 LVLKNGVD
+266 LVSKNGVN
-274 VKIDISD
+274 VETNISD
-281 VVTGDCIRLRPGERV
+281 VVTGDCITLRPGERV
-296 PVDGIIIEGTTAIDE
+296 PVDGIVIEGTTAIDE

-317 PFPIEKQVGDK
+317 PFPIEKQIGDK

-335 GVGSVSFRA
+335 GIGSVTFKA
-344 SQVGSETVLAEI
+344 SQIGSETVLAGI

-368 PIEHLVDQI
+368 PIEHLVDHI
-377 TARFV
+377 TSRFV
-382 PAVMVIAVLV
+382 PVVMVIALLV
-392 FAIWSFLAP
+392 FVTWSFLAP
-401 EPAMVNALL
+401 DPAMVNALL

-450 ALERTHKIDTVVFDK
+450 ALQRTHKIDTVVFDK
-465 TGTITEGKPSI
+465 TGTITEGKPSV

-496 EVNSEHP
+496 EINSEHP

-508 LAEAKAQSIQ
+508 LAEARIKNLE
-518 IPNATNVKVTP
+518 IPDATNVKVRP
-529 GAGIS
+529 GQGIS
-534 AIVEGSIVTIGNAA
+534 ATVEGSIITVGNAA
-548 FILEKIMADDKLH
+548 FVFEKKPAD
-561 EANIAMSESS
+561 EVRRANTAVTKSE

-576 VSKDAEII
+576 VSKDEEVL
-584 GFFSVSD
+584 GFLGVSD
-591 AIKSKAADAIQKL
+591 AVKLEASEAIEKL
-604 HARGINT
+604 HSRGINT
-611 VMLSGDNKQTADKVA
+611 VILSGDNKQSADKVA

-640 EGKTSAIT
+640 EGKTSVIT
-648 TLQQSGKTVAMIGDG
+648 KLQQSGKTVAMVGDG
-663 VNDAAALATA
+663 INDAAALATA

-700 FVDELIHL
+700 FVDDLIHI

-746 APVFLHPI
+746 APGFLHPI

-768 IMALSSLTVVANS
+768 IMALSSLTVVGNS
-781 LRLGLDMPRRT
+781 LRLGLQIPGRS

>member
-1 MKLLHANTEAASHEE
+1 MHANTESSSHEE
-16 AENQISTITFSVGGM
+16 LENHVSTLTFSVGGM

-36 VHHVRNALNKL
+36 VHHVMNALNKL

-70 PTKSNLR
+70 PTKTNLR
-77 KAMSSAGYSVRKFAD
+77 EALSNAGYSVRKFTD
-92 EDISIFSDEDNEI
+92 EDISIFSDEDKEI
-105 RLSEIRQTRN
+105 RSAEIRQTRN
-115 KMLISLSISAILMI
+115 KMMISLSVAAILMT

-134 PNNSFSNLTPT
+134 SNNSLSNLTPT
-145 TINIFAF
+145 SINIFAF
-152 FLASPVQFWA
+152 ILASPVQFWA

-194 YSVAVTILRPLFEE
+194 YSAAVTILRPMFEE
-208 SLVFASA
+208 SLVFTSA

-220 HSSGTYFDVSAAIIG
+220 HSSGTYFDVAAAIIG

-247 RSKTSDSIKHL
+247 RSKTSDSINQL
-258 MKLQPASA
+258 MNLQPTSA
-266 LVLKNGVD
+266 LVSKNGVN
-274 VKIDISD
+274 VETDISD
-281 VVTGDCIRLRPGERV
+281 VVAGDCITLRPGERV
-296 PVDGIIIEGTTAIDE
+296 PVDGIVIEGTTAIDE

-317 PFPIEKQVGDK
+317 PFPIEKQIGDK

-335 GVGSVSFRA
+335 GIGSVTFKA
-344 SQVGSETVLAEI
+344 SQIGSETVLAGI

-368 PIEHLVDQI
+368 PIEHLVDHI
-377 TARFV
+377 TSRFV
-382 PAVMVIAVLV
+382 PVVMVIALLV
-392 FAIWSFLAP
+392 FVTWSFLAP
-401 EPAMVNALL
+401 DPAMVNALL

-450 ALERTHKIDTVVFDK
+450 ALQRTHKIDTVVFDK
-465 TGTITEGKPSI
+465 TGTITEGKPSV

-496 EVNSEHP
+496 EINSEHP

-508 LAEAKAQSIQ
+508 LAEARIKNLE
-518 IPNATNVKVTP
+518 IPHATNVKISP
-529 GAGIS
+529 GQGIS
-534 AIVEGSIVTIGNAA
+534 ATVEGSIITVGNAA
-548 FILEKIMADDKLH
+548 FVFEKKSADKVRR
-561 EANIAMSESS
+561 ANAAVTESE

-576 VSKDAEII
+576 VSKDEEVL
-584 GFFSVSD
+584 GFLGVSD
-591 AIKSKAADAIQKL
+591 AVKLEAAEAIEKL
-604 HARGINT
+604 HSRGINT
-611 VMLSGDNKQTADKVA
+611 VILSGDNKQSADKVA

-635 AGVLP
+635 ASVLP
-640 EGKTSAIT
+640 EGKTSVIT
-648 TLQQSGKTVAMIGDG
+648 TLQQSGKTVAMVGDG
-663 VNDAAALATA
+663 INDAAALATA

-700 FVDELIHL
+700 FVDDLIHI

-746 APVFLHPI
+746 APGFLHPI

-768 IMALSSLTVVANS
+768 IMALSSLTVVGNS
-781 LRLGLDMPRRT
+781 LRLGLQIPGRS

>member
-1 MKLLHANTEAASHEE
+1 MLHANTESSSHEE
-16 AENQISTITFSVGGM
+16 LENHVSTLTFSVGGM

-36 VHHVRNALNKL
+36 VHHVMNALNKL

-70 PTKSNLR
+70 PTKTNLR
-77 KAMSSAGYSVRKFAD
+77 EALSNAGYSVRKFTD
-92 EDISIFSDEDNEI
+92 EDISIFSDEDKEI
-105 RLSEIRQTRN
+105 RSAEIRQTRN
-115 KMLISLSISAILMI
+115 KMMISLSVAAILMT

-134 PNNSFSNLTPT
+134 SNNSLSNLTPT
-145 TINIFAF
+145 SINIFAF
-152 FLASPVQFWA
+152 ILASPVQFWA

-170 WSAARL
+170 WSAVRL

-184 IAIGTSAAYF
+184 IAIETSAAYF
-194 YSVAVTILRPLFEE
+194 YSVAVTILRPMFEE
-208 SLVFASA
+208 SLVFTSA

-220 HSSGTYFDVSAAIIG
+220 HSSGTYFDVAAAIIG

-247 RSKTSDSIKHL
+247 RSKTYDSINQL
-258 MKLQPASA
+258 MNLQPRSA
-266 LVLKNGVD
+266 LVLKNGVN
-274 VKIDISD
+274 VETDISD
-281 VVTGDCIRLRPGERV
+281 VVAGDCITLRPGERV
-296 PVDGIIIEGTTAIDE
+296 PVDGIVIEGTTAIDE

-317 PFPIEKQVGDK
+317 PFPIEKQIGDK

-335 GVGSVSFRA
+335 GIGSVTFKA
-344 SQVGSETVLAEI
+344 SQIGSETVLSGI

-368 PIEHLVDQI
+368 PIEHLVDHI
-377 TARFV
+377 TSRFV
-382 PAVMVIAVLV
+382 PVVMVIALLV
-392 FAIWSFLAP
+392 FVTWSFLAP
-401 EPAMVNALL
+401 DPAMVNALL
-410 MAVAVLI
+410 MAVSVLI

-450 ALERTHKIDTVVFDK
+450 ALQRTHKIDTVVFDK
-465 TGTITEGKPSI
+465 TGTITEGKPSV

-496 EVNSEHP
+496 EISSEHP

-508 LAEAKAQSIQ
+508 LAEARIKNLE
-518 IPNATNVKVTP
+518 IPHATNVKISP
-529 GAGIS
+529 GQGIS
-534 AIVEGSIVTIGNAA
+534 ATVEGSIITVGNDAFVFEKKSADEVRRANAA
-548 FILEKIMADDKLH
+548 VT
-561 EANIAMSESS
+561 ESD

-576 VSKDAEII
+576 VSKDEEVL
-584 GFFSVSD
+584 GFLGVSD
-591 AIKSKAADAIQKL
+591 AVKLEAAEAIEKL
-604 HARGINT
+604 HSRGINT
-611 VMLSGDNKQTADKVA
+611 VILSGDNKQSADKVA

-640 EGKTSAIT
+640 EGKTSVIT
-648 TLQQSGKTVAMIGDG
+648 KLQQSGKTVAMVGDG
-663 VNDAAALATA
+663 INDAAALATA

-700 FVDELIHL
+700 FVDDLIHI

-746 APVFLHPI
+746 APGFLHPI

-768 IMALSSLTVVANS
+768 IMALSSLTVVGNS
-781 LRLGLDMPRRT
+781 LRLSLQIPGRS